1 MKKLV
6 SLLTTLTLF
15 VSMIPTSIFAV
26 NEIEYENQQQNLFTY
41 TFTEPENAGENG
53 TAIITGFVEN
63 YQELLGSSTEITLP
77 DIYINFETNVNY
89 NCKTDITKS
98 KFMRNN
104 NYITSIIFPSSYD
117 NITSSFLLDCTAMK
131 KIILRH
137 SGTFKFNLKALSG
150 CTSLEKIYVYSND
163 LANTPSASIFTNV
176 PTTAIAYVK
185 NETVKEK
192 LVNWPGQIV
201 VDSDF
206 NPDKPSVVKT
216 ALQNKITEA
225 EAFLSGI
232 DKSKYNN
239 VSELETAIAH
249 AKTVNENA
257 SATQTEVD
265 NEVIALASALNKVT
279 KIKQAS
285 SFTITKCESIF
296 YGTEGG
302 FKPQIDITAG
312 DGEITYKLFSDE
324 ACTKESSYNYNNSR
338 ISPNSYYI
346 KGFMAETEN
355 YHASE
360 SNVLKVQV
368 YSIGVSKKD
377 LNDAITAAET
387 FFEENEINKIDFN
400 SAAWNDVYASNTG
413 ALAQAKSIAQNNSGT
428 IFQSEVDERT
438 QNLITSLNKLKESPA
453 DTTEIRAE
461 LENVIR
467 TAEAIENIYSNES
480 WQAFQTALNT
490 AKEAFAKENEFKSVY
505 SNAKDML
512 FSAIENLTT
521 EDAGEPFI
529 NIRKGGVESELINK
543 KAEESMNGAVKV
555 KLTFDCADD
564 VSFNKYASIE
574 LKAIIT
580 GTESYAKIVGIGTEE
595 EAIKGEKGV
604 VVELPLKNPIAAGDD
619 VKLTAY
625 TWAWNGA
632 KEHVYGITKVEFFD
646 ADGHAMYAITDRTIA
661 MDKLKTEIERA
672 EKIEQGSYSDES
684 FAELT
689 KAIES
694 AKALEEK
701 ASKTDIDKA
710 IDALDKAVKG
720 LKEPTPSEPV
730 TPPTSQEPSKN
741 IQPTKPSIAQTTKA
755 TRSLQAVAKDKK
767 AAQKLMK
774 QAKITKLTAKSK
786 AKKKI
791 TVSWKKVKK
800 AKGYQV
806 EVSAKKNFQK
816 PIFKQFTAK
825 TKLNIK
831 NKKIKRKKTYY
842 IRVRAYATYKDK
854 NNVTKKVYS
863 KWIKKI
869 RKVKVK

>member
-1 MKKLV
+1 MKMKYLKRFLSVLLTGLISLNAV
-6 SLLTTLTLF
+6 SLAAFAEGTNDSSHFIYT
-15 VSMIPTSIFAV
+15 VSDGVATIAAFD
-26 NEIEYENQQQNLFTY
+26 NL
-41 TFTEPENAGENG
+41 
-53 TAIITGFVEN
+53 ITDV
-63 YQELLGSSTEITLP
+63 TLP
-77 DIYINFETNVNY
+77 DNVVIDEVTY
-89 NCKTDITKS
+89 NSENEKLVIGKSLFRTTKS
-98 KFMRNN
+98 QTCSVENVVVPKGYKTLPQ
-104 NYITSIIFPSSYD
+104 YIFRETASLKKVTCKYTGDDFKLNSYG
-117 NITSSFLLDCTAMK
+117 FYK
-131 KIILRH
+131 
-137 SGTFKFNLKALSG
+137 
-150 CTSLEKIYVYSND
+150 CTSLEKLYIYANSLNQSTILNVFND
-163 LANTPSASIFTNV
+163 V

-185 NETVKEK
+185 NETVKTTMES
-192 LVNWPGQIV
+192 LNWPGQIIV
-201 VDSDF
+201 NPNLDDDST
-206 NPDKPSVVKT
+206 SVNKT

-225 EAFLSGI
+225 ETFLSGI

-239 VSELETAIAH
+239 ITELETAIAH

-285 SFTITKCESIF
+285 SFTITCESIN

-302 FKPQIDITAG
+302 FKPKVKITAG

-324 ACTKESSYNYNNSR
+324 ACKNESGYNYNNSR

-355 YHASE
+355 YYASE

-377 LNDAITAAET
+377 LNDAITLAET
-387 FFEENEINKIDFN
+387 FFEENESNKIDFN

-413 ALAQAKSIAQNNSGT
+413 ALARAKSIAQNNSGT

-438 QNLITSLNKLKESPA
+438 QKLITALNKLKESPA

-461 LENVIR
+461 LDNVIK

-480 WQAFQTALNT
+480 WQAFQTALNA
-490 AKEAFAKENEFKSVY
+490 AKDAFAKENEFKSFY
-505 SNAKDML
+505 SNAKDTL

-529 NIRKGGVESELINK
+529 NIRKGGAESELINK

-555 KLTFDCADD
+555 KLTLDCADD

-574 LKAIIT
+574 LKAIIA
-580 GTESYAKIVGIGTEE
+580 GTESYAKIVGTGTEE
-595 EAIKGEKGV
+595 EAIKGKKGV
-604 VVELPLKNPIAAGDD
+604 VVELPLKNPIATGDD

-646 ADGHAMYAITDRTIA
+646 VDGHAMYAITDRTIA
-661 MDKLKTEIERA
+661 MDKLKAEIEKA
-672 EKIEQGSYSDES
+672 EKIEQGKYSDES

-701 ASKTDIDKA
+701 ASKADIDKA

-720 LKEPTPSEPV
+720 LKEPTPTEPV
-730 TPPTSQEPSKN
+730 TPPTSQEPSSN
-741 IQPTKPSIAQTTKA
+741 SQPKKPSIAPTTKA
-755 TRSLQAVAKDKK
+755 TRSNADVIKDRK
-767 AAQKLMK
+767 AAQKIMK
-774 QAKITKLTAKSK
+774 QAKITKLKAKSK

-806 EVSAKKNFQK
+806 EVSAKKNFK
-816 PIFKQFTAK
+816 KSVFKKFTAK

-831 NKKIKRKKTYY
+831 NKKIKSKKTYY
-842 IRVRAYATYKDK
+842 VRVRAYATYKDK

>member
-1 MKKLV
+1 MKMKYLKRFLSVLLTGLISLNAV
-6 SLLTTLTLF
+6 SLAA
-15 VSMIPTSIFAV
+15 FAEGT
-26 NEIEYENQQQNLFTY
+26 NDSSHFTY
-41 TFTEPENAGENG
+41 TVSDGVATIAAFDNL
-53 TAIITGFVEN
+53 ITDV
-63 YQELLGSSTEITLP
+63 TLP
-77 DIYINFETNVNY
+77 DNVVIDEVTY
-89 NCKTDITKS
+89 NSENEKLVIGKSLFRTTKS
-98 KFMRNN
+98 QTCSVENVVVPKGYKTLPQ
-104 NYITSIIFPSSYD
+104 YIFRETASLKKVTCKYTGDDFKLNSYG
-117 NITSSFLLDCTAMK
+117 FYK
-131 KIILRH
+131 
-137 SGTFKFNLKALSG
+137 
-150 CTSLEKIYVYSND
+150 CTSLEKLYIYANSLNQSTILNVFND
-163 LANTPSASIFTNV
+163 V

-185 NETVKEK
+185 NETVKTTMES
-192 LVNWPGQIV
+192 LNWPGQIIV
-201 VDSDF
+201 NPNLDDDST
-206 NPDKPSVVKT
+206 SVNKT

-225 EAFLSGI
+225 ETFLSGI

-239 VSELETAIAH
+239 ITELETAIAH

-285 SFTITKCESIF
+285 SFTITCESIN

-302 FKPQIDITAG
+302 FKPKVKITAG

-324 ACTKESSYNYNNSR
+324 ACKNESGYNYNNSR

-355 YHASE
+355 YYASE

-377 LNDAITAAET
+377 LNDAITLAET
-387 FFEENEINKIDFN
+387 FFEENESNKIDFN

-413 ALAQAKSIAQNNSGT
+413 ALARAKSIAQNNSGT

-438 QNLITSLNKLKESPA
+438 QKLITALNKLKESPA

-461 LENVIR
+461 LDNVIK

-480 WQAFQTALNT
+480 WQAFQTALNA
-490 AKEAFAKENEFKSVY
+490 AKDAFAKENEFKSFY
-505 SNAKDML
+505 SNAKDTL

-529 NIRKGGVESELINK
+529 NIRKGGAESELINK

-555 KLTFDCADD
+555 KLTLDCADD

-574 LKAIIT
+574 LKAIIA
-580 GTESYAKIVGIGTEE
+580 GTESYAKIVGTGTEE
-595 EAIKGEKGV
+595 EAIKGKKGV
-604 VVELPLKNPIAAGDD
+604 VVELPLKNPIATGDD

-646 ADGHAMYAITDRTIA
+646 VDGHAMYAITDRTIA
-661 MDKLKTEIERA
+661 MDKLKAEIEKA
-672 EKIEQGSYSDES
+672 EKIEQGNYSDES

-701 ASKTDIDKA
+701 ASKADIDKA

-720 LKEPTPSEPV
+720 LKEPTPTEPV
-730 TPPTSQEPSKN
+730 TPPTSQEPSSN
-741 IQPTKPSIAQTTKA
+741 SQPKKPSIAPTTKA
-755 TRSLQAVAKDKK
+755 TRSNADVIKDRK
-767 AAQKLMK
+767 AAQKIMK
-774 QAKITKLTAKSK
+774 QAKITKLKAKSK

-806 EVSAKKNFQK
+806 QISTKKNFK
-816 PIFKQFTAK
+816 KSIFKKFTAK

-831 NKKIKRKKTYY
+831 NKKIKSKKTYY
-842 IRVRAYATYKDK
+842 VRVRAYATYKDK

>member
-1 MKKLV
+1 MKMKYLKRFLSVLLTGLISLNAV
-6 SLLTTLTLF
+6 SLAAFAEGTNDSSHFIYT
-15 VSMIPTSIFAV
+15 VSDGVATIAAFD
-26 NEIEYENQQQNLFTY
+26 NL
-41 TFTEPENAGENG
+41 
-53 TAIITGFVEN
+53 ITDV
-63 YQELLGSSTEITLP
+63 TLP
-77 DIYINFETNVNY
+77 DNVVIDEVTY
-89 NCKTDITKS
+89 NSENEKLVIGKSLFRTTKS
-98 KFMRNN
+98 QTCSVENVVVPKGYKTLPQ
-104 NYITSIIFPSSYD
+104 YIFRETASLKKVTCKYTGDDFKLNSYG
-117 NITSSFLLDCTAMK
+117 FYK
-131 KIILRH
+131 
-137 SGTFKFNLKALSG
+137 
-150 CTSLEKIYVYSND
+150 CTSLEKLYIYANSLNQSTILNVFND
-163 LANTPSASIFTNV
+163 V

-185 NETVKEK
+185 NETVKTTMES
-192 LVNWPGQIV
+192 LNWPGQIIV
-201 VDSDF
+201 NPNLDDDST
-206 NPDKPSVVKT
+206 SVNKT

-225 EAFLSGI
+225 ETFLSGI

-239 VSELETAIAH
+239 ITELETAIAH

-285 SFTITKCESIF
+285 SFTITCESIN

-302 FKPQIDITAG
+302 FKPKVKITAG

-324 ACTKESSYNYNNSR
+324 ACKNESGYNYNNSR

-355 YHASE
+355 YYASE

-377 LNDAITAAET
+377 LNDAITLAET
-387 FFEENEINKIDFN
+387 FFEENESNKIDFN

-413 ALAQAKSIAQNNSGT
+413 ALARAKSIAQNNSGT

-438 QNLITSLNKLKESPA
+438 QKLITALNKLKESPA

-461 LENVIR
+461 LDNVIK

-480 WQAFQTALNT
+480 WQAFQTALNA
-490 AKEAFAKENEFKSVY
+490 AKDAFAKENEFKSFY
-505 SNAKDML
+505 SNAKDTL

-529 NIRKGGVESELINK
+529 NIRKGGAESELINK

-555 KLTFDCADD
+555 KLTLDCADD

-574 LKAIIT
+574 LKAIIA
-580 GTESYAKIVGIGTEE
+580 GTESYAKIVGTGTEE
-595 EAIKGEKGV
+595 EAIKGKKGV
-604 VVELPLKNPIAAGDD
+604 VVELPLKNPIATGDD

-646 ADGHAMYAITDRTIA
+646 VDGHAMYAITDRTIA
-661 MDKLKTEIERA
+661 MDKLKAEIEKA
-672 EKIEQGSYSDES
+672 EKIEQGNYSDES

-701 ASKTDIDKA
+701 ASKADIDKA

-720 LKEPTPSEPV
+720 LKEPTPTEHV
-730 TPPTSQEPSKN
+730 TPPTSQEPSSN
-741 IQPTKPSIAQTTKA
+741 SQPKKPSIAPTTKA
-755 TRSLQAVAKDKK
+755 TRSNADVIKDRKM
-767 AAQKLMK
+767 AQKIMK
-774 QAKITKLTAKSK
+774 QAKITKLKAKSK

-806 EVSAKKNFQK
+806 EVSAKKNFKK
-816 PIFKQFTAK
+816 PIFKKFTAK

-831 NKKIKRKKTYY
+831 NKKIKSKKTYY

-869 RKVKVK
+869 RKVNVK

>member
-1 MKKLV
+1 MKMKYLKRFLSVLLTGLISLNAV
-6 SLLTTLTLF
+6 SLAA
-15 VSMIPTSIFAV
+15 FAEGT
-26 NEIEYENQQQNLFTY
+26 NDSSHFTY
-41 TFTEPENAGENG
+41 TVSDGVATIAAFDNL
-53 TAIITGFVEN
+53 ITDV
-63 YQELLGSSTEITLP
+63 TLP
-77 DIYINFETNVNY
+77 DNVVIDEVTY
-89 NCKTDITKS
+89 NSENEKLVIGKSLFRTTKS
-98 KFMRNN
+98 QTCSVENVVVPKGYKTLPQ
-104 NYITSIIFPSSYD
+104 YIFRETASLKKVTCKYTGDDFKLNSYG
-117 NITSSFLLDCTAMK
+117 FYK
-131 KIILRH
+131 
-137 SGTFKFNLKALSG
+137 
-150 CTSLEKIYVYSND
+150 CTSLEKLYIYANSLNQSTILNVFND
-163 LANTPSASIFTNV
+163 V

-185 NETVKEK
+185 NETVKTTMES
-192 LVNWPGQIV
+192 LNWPGQIIV
-201 VDSDF
+201 NPNLDDDST
-206 NPDKPSVVKT
+206 SVNKT

-225 EAFLSGI
+225 ETFLSGI

-239 VSELETAIAH
+239 ITELETAIAR

-257 SATQTEVD
+257 SATQTDVD

-285 SFTITKCESIF
+285 SFTITCESIN

-302 FKPQIDITAG
+302 FKPKVNITAG

-324 ACTKESSYNYNNSR
+324 ACKNESGYNYNNSR

-355 YHASE
+355 YYASE

-377 LNDAITAAET
+377 LNDAITLAET
-387 FFEENEINKIDFN
+387 FFEENESNKIDFN

-413 ALAQAKSIAQNNSGT
+413 ALARAKSIAQNNSGT

-438 QNLITSLNKLKESPA
+438 QKLITALNKLKESPA

-461 LENVIR
+461 LDNVIK

-480 WQAFQTALNT
+480 WQAFQTALNA
-490 AKEAFAKENEFKSVY
+490 AKDAFAKENEFKSFY
-505 SNAKDML
+505 SNAKDTL

-529 NIRKGGVESELINK
+529 NIRKGGAESELINK

-555 KLTFDCADD
+555 KLTLDCADD

-574 LKAIIT
+574 LKAIIA
-580 GTESYAKIVGIGTEE
+580 GTESYAKIVGTGTEE
-595 EAIKGEKGV
+595 EAIKGKKGV
-604 VVELPLKNPIAAGDD
+604 VVELPLKNPIATGDD

-646 ADGHAMYAITDRTIA
+646 VDGHAMYAITDRTIA
-661 MDKLKTEIERA
+661 MDKLKAEIEKA
-672 EKIEQGSYSDES
+672 EKIEQGKYSDES

-701 ASKTDIDKA
+701 ASKADIDKA

-720 LKEPTPSEPV
+720 LKEPTPTEPV
-730 TPPTSQEPSKN
+730 TPPTSQEPSSN
-741 IQPTKPSIAQTTKA
+741 SQPKKPSIAPTTKA
-755 TRSLQAVAKDKK
+755 TRSNADVIKDRKT
-767 AAQKLMK
+767 AQKIMK
-774 QAKITKLTAKSK
+774 QAKITKLKAKSK

-806 EVSAKKNFQK
+806 QISTKKNFK
-816 PIFKQFTAK
+816 KSIFKKFTAK

-831 NKKIKRKKTYY
+831 NKKIKSKKTYY
-842 IRVRAYATYKDK
+842 VRVRAYATYKDK

>member
-1 MKKLV
+1 MVMKLKRGL
-6 SLLTTLTLF
+6 SCFL
-15 VSMIPTSIFAV
+15 TSIILSTCISSSITV
-26 NEIEYENQQQNLFTY
+26 KGVDISNIFTY
-41 TFTEPENAGENG
+41 KIFTDTDSTQYYALMGLDD
-53 TAIITGFVEN
+53 N
-63 YQELLGSSTEITLP
+63 YQTILGGITEITLP
-77 DIYINFETNVNY
+77 ET
-89 NCKTDITKS
+89 
-98 KFMRNN
+98 
-104 NYITSIIFPSSYD
+104 YD
-117 NITSSFLLDCTAMK
+117 NLPCKLNASTFKDNAYFTKVTIPKTYNVLSGFRNCSLLK
-131 KIILRH
+131 ELIILNEEQV
-137 SGTFKFNLKALSG
+137 KFSLSALRD
-150 CTSLEKIYVYSND
+150 CISLETMKIYA
-163 LANTPSASIFTNV
+163 ANLESTPAASIFTNV

-192 LVNWPGQIV
+192 LVNWPGSIV
-201 VDSDF
+201 VDPNMSEI
-206 NPDKPSVVKT
+206 PVVTANKT
-216 ALQNKITEA
+216 NLNNKITEA
-225 EAFLSGI
+225 ETFLSGI
-232 DKSKYNN
+232 DKSKYNKIA
-239 VSELETAIAH
+239 ELETAIAH

-285 SFTITKCESIF
+285 SFTITCESIN

-302 FKPQIDITAG
+302 FKPQVNITAG

-324 ACTKESSYNYNNSR
+324 ACKSESGYNYNNSR

-355 YHASE
+355 YYASE

-377 LNDAITAAET
+377 LNDAITLAET
-387 FFEENEINKIDFN
+387 FFEENESNKIDFN

-413 ALAQAKSIAQNNSGT
+413 ALARAKSIAQNNSGT

-438 QNLITSLNKLKESPA
+438 QSLITALNKLKESPA

-461 LENVIR
+461 LDNVIK

-480 WQAFQTALNT
+480 WQAFQTALNV
-490 AKEAFAKENEFKSVY
+490 AKDAFAKENEFKSFY
-505 SNAKDML
+505 SNAKDTL

-529 NIRKGGVESELINK
+529 NIRKGGAESELINK

-555 KLTFDCADD
+555 KLTLDCADD

-574 LKAIIT
+574 LKAIIA
-580 GTESYAKIVGIGTEE
+580 GTESYAKIVGTGTEE

-604 VVELPLKNPIAAGDD
+604 VVELPLKNPIATDDD

-646 ADGHAMYAITDRTIA
+646 VDGHAMYAITDRTIA
-661 MDKLKTEIERA
+661 MDKLKTEIEKA
-672 EKIEQGSYSDES
+672 EKIEQGGYSDES

-694 AKALEEK
+694 AKSLEDK
-701 ASKTDIDKA
+701 AGKSDIDKA

-720 LKEPTPSEPV
+720 LKEPTPTEPV
-730 TPPTSQEPSKN
+730 TPPTSQERSSN
-741 IQPTKPSIAQTTKA
+741 SQPTKPSIAPTTKA
-755 TRSLQAVAKDKK
+755 TRSNADVIKDRK
-767 AAQKLMK
+767 AAQKIMK
-774 QAKITKLTAKSK
+774 QAKITKLKAKSK

-806 EVSAKKNFQK
+806 EVSAKKNFK
-816 PIFKQFTAK
+816 KSVFKKFTAK

-831 NKKIKRKKTYY
+831 AKKIKSKKTYY
-842 IRVRAYATYKDK
+842 VRIRAYATYKDK

>member
-1 MKKLV
+1 MKFTCLKKNISVFIAVMISLNFISFTAIADKNAEIFNWSIYDGIAGPDSLV
-6 SLLTTLTLF
+6 DNYQDILNGVT
-15 VSMIPTSIFAV
+15 
-26 NEIEYENQQQNLFTY
+26 EIRMPETYTENGVAYPCYEYAEQNLFKDNEYFTKI
-41 TFTEPENAGENG
+41 TFPNVYKGAASGVFRNCSSIEEVVYEYIGADFKIDSRAFYNCIALKKLYIYAESITIANANALQG
-53 TAIITGFVEN
+53 I
-63 YQELLGSSTEITLP
+63 SSTA
-77 DIYINFETNVNY
+77 V
-89 NCKTDITKS
+89 
-98 KFMRNN
+98 
-104 NYITSIIFPSSYD
+104 
-117 NITSSFLLDCTAMK
+117 
-131 KIILRH
+131 
-137 SGTFKFNLKALSG
+137 
-150 CTSLEKIYVYSND
+150 V
-163 LANTPSASIFTNV
+163 
-176 PTTAIAYVK
+176 YVK
-185 NETVKEK
+185 NETIKSSLK
-192 LVNWPGQIV
+192 TANWPGSIV
-201 VDSDF
+201 VDPSLGSEVLV
-206 NPDKPSVVKT
+206 DKTV
-216 ALQNKITEA
+216 LQNKITEA
-225 EAFLSGI
+225 ETFLSGI

-239 VSELETAIAH
+239 VAELETAIAH

-368 YSIGVSKKD
+368 YRIGVSKKD

-400 SAAWNDVYASNTG
+400 SAAWNDVYAGNTG
-413 ALAQAKSIAQNNSGT
+413 ALARAKSISQNDSGT

-505 SNAKDML
+505 SDAKDML

-543 KAEESMNGAVKV
+543 KTEESMNGAVKV
-555 KLTFDCADD
+555 KLTFDCAED

-574 LKAIIT
+574 LKATIA
-580 GTESYAKIVGIGTEE
+580 GTESYEKIVGTGTEE

-646 ADGHAMYAITDRTIA
+646 ADGHAIYAITDRTIA
-661 MDKLKTEIERA
+661 MDKLKTEIEKA

-689 KAIES
+689 KVIES

-720 LKEPTPSEPV
+720 LKEPTPTEPA
-730 TPPTSQEPSKN
+730 TPPTKQEPSN
-741 IQPTKPSIAQTTKA
+741 NSQPTKPSIAQTNKS
-755 TRSLQAVAKDKK
+755 TRSSETVAKDKK

-786 AKKKI
+786 AKKKV

-806 EVSAKKNFQK
+806 EVSAKKNFKK
-816 PIFKQFTAK
+816 PVFKKFTAK

-831 NKKIKRKKTYY
+831 NSKIKSKKTYY

>member
-1 MKKLV
+1 MKFTCLKKNISVFIAVMISLNFISFTAIADKNAEIFNWSIYDGIAGPDSLV
-6 SLLTTLTLF
+6 DNYQDILNGVT
-15 VSMIPTSIFAV
+15 
-26 NEIEYENQQQNLFTY
+26 EIRMPETYTENGVAYPCYEYAEQNLFKDNEYFTKI
-41 TFTEPENAGENG
+41 TFPNVYKGAASGVFRNCSSIEEVVYEYIGADFKIDSRAFYNCIALKKLYIYAESITIANANALQG
-53 TAIITGFVEN
+53 I
-63 YQELLGSSTEITLP
+63 SSTA
-77 DIYINFETNVNY
+77 V
-89 NCKTDITKS
+89 
-98 KFMRNN
+98 
-104 NYITSIIFPSSYD
+104 
-117 NITSSFLLDCTAMK
+117 
-131 KIILRH
+131 
-137 SGTFKFNLKALSG
+137 
-150 CTSLEKIYVYSND
+150 V
-163 LANTPSASIFTNV
+163 
-176 PTTAIAYVK
+176 YVK
-185 NETVKEK
+185 NETIKSSLK
-192 LVNWPGQIV
+192 TANWPGSIV
-201 VDSDF
+201 VD
-206 NPDKPSVVKT
+206 PSLGSEVLVDKT

-225 EAFLSGI
+225 ETFLSGI

-239 VSELETAIAH
+239 VAELETAIAH

-257 SATQTEVD
+257 SAIQTEVD

-368 YSIGVSKKD
+368 YRIGVSKKD

-413 ALAQAKSIAQNNSGT
+413 ALARAKSIAQNNSGT

-543 KAEESMNGAVKV
+543 KAEKSMNGAVKV
-555 KLTFDCADD
+555 KLTFNCAED

-574 LKAIIT
+574 LKATIA
-580 GTESYAKIVGIGTEE
+580 GTESYEKIVGTGTEE

-646 ADGHAMYAITDRTIA
+646 ADGHAIYAITDRTIA
-661 MDKLKTEIERA
+661 MDKLKTEIEKA
-672 EKIEQGSYSDES
+672 EKIGQGGYSDES

-701 ASKTDIDKA
+701 ASKADIDKA

-720 LKEPTPSEPV
+720 LKEPTPTEPI
-730 TPPTSQEPSKN
+730 TPPTSQEPSSN
-741 IQPTKPSIAQTTKA
+741 SQPTKPSIAPTTKA
-755 TRSLQAVAKDKK
+755 TRSNADVIKDRK
-767 AAQKLMK
+767 AAQKIMK
-774 QAKITKLTAKSK
+774 QAKITKLKAKSK
-786 AKKKI
+786 VKKKI

-806 EVSAKKNFQK
+806 EVSAKKNFK
-816 PIFKQFTAK
+816 KSVFKKFTAK

-831 NKKIKRKKTYY
+831 NKKIKSKKIYY

>member
-1 MKKLV
+1 MKMKYLKRFLSVLLTGLISLNAV
-6 SLLTTLTLF
+6 SLAA
-15 VSMIPTSIFAV
+15 FAEGT
-26 NEIEYENQQQNLFTY
+26 NDSSHFTY
-41 TFTEPENAGENG
+41 TVSDGVATIAAFDNL
-53 TAIITGFVEN
+53 ITDV
-63 YQELLGSSTEITLP
+63 TLP
-77 DIYINFETNVNY
+77 DNVVIDEVTY
-89 NCKTDITKS
+89 NSENEKLVIGKSLFRTTKS
-98 KFMRNN
+98 QTCSVENVVVPKGYKTLPQ
-104 NYITSIIFPSSYD
+104 YIFRETASLKKVTCKYTGDDFKLNSYG
-117 NITSSFLLDCTAMK
+117 FYK
-131 KIILRH
+131 
-137 SGTFKFNLKALSG
+137 
-150 CTSLEKIYVYSND
+150 CTSLEKLYIYANSLNQSTILNVFND
-163 LANTPSASIFTNV
+163 V

-185 NETVKEK
+185 NETVKTTMES
-192 LVNWPGQIV
+192 LNWPGQIIV
-201 VDSDF
+201 NPNLDDDST
-206 NPDKPSVVKT
+206 SVNKT

-225 EAFLSGI
+225 ETFLSGI

-239 VSELETAIAH
+239 ITELETAIAH

-285 SFTITKCESIF
+285 SFTITCESIN

-302 FKPQIDITAG
+302 FKPKVKITAG

-324 ACTKESSYNYNNSR
+324 ACKNESGYNYNNSR

-355 YHASE
+355 YYASE

-377 LNDAITAAET
+377 LNDAITLAET
-387 FFEENEINKIDFN
+387 FFEENESNKIDFN

-413 ALAQAKSIAQNNSGT
+413 ALARAKSIAQNNSGT

-438 QNLITSLNKLKESPA
+438 QKLITALNKLKESPA

-461 LENVIR
+461 LDNVIK

-480 WQAFQTALNT
+480 WQAFQTALNA
-490 AKEAFAKENEFKSVY
+490 AKDAFAKENEFKSFY
-505 SNAKDML
+505 SNAKDTL

-529 NIRKGGVESELINK
+529 NIRKGGAESELINK

-555 KLTFDCADD
+555 KLTLDCADD

-574 LKAIIT
+574 LKAIIA
-580 GTESYAKIVGIGTEE
+580 GTESYAKIVGTGTEE
-595 EAIKGEKGV
+595 EAIKGKKGV
-604 VVELPLKNPIAAGDD
+604 VVELPLKNPIATGDD

-646 ADGHAMYAITDRTIA
+646 VDGHAMYAITDRTIA
-661 MDKLKTEIERA
+661 MDKLKAEIEKA
-672 EKIEQGSYSDES
+672 EKIEQGNYSDES

-701 ASKTDIDKA
+701 ASKADIDKA

-720 LKEPTPSEPV
+720 LKEPTPTEPV
-730 TPPTSQEPSKN
+730 TPPTSQEPSSN
-741 IQPTKPSIAQTTKA
+741 SQPKKPSIAPTTKA
-755 TRSLQAVAKDKK
+755 TRSNADVIKDRK
-767 AAQKLMK
+767 AAQKIMK
-774 QAKITKLTAKSK
+774 QAKITKLKAKSK

-806 EVSAKKNFQK
+806 EVSAKKNFK
-816 PIFKQFTAK
+816 KSVFKKFTAK

-831 NKKIKRKKTYY
+831 NKKIKSKKTYY
-842 IRVRAYATYKDK
+842 VRVRAYATYKDK

>member
-1 MKKLV
+1 MVMKLKRGLCCV
-6 SLLTTLTLF
+6 L
-15 VSMIPTSIFAV
+15 TSIV
-26 NEIEYENQQQNLFTY
+26 LSTCISSSITVKSVDVSNIFTY
-41 TFTEPENAGENG
+41 KSFTDTDSTQYYALMGL
-53 TAIITGFVEN
+53 VDN
-63 YQELLGSSTEITLP
+63 YQTILGGITEITLP
-77 DIYINFETNVNY
+77 ET
-89 NCKTDITKS
+89 
-98 KFMRNN
+98 
-104 NYITSIIFPSSYD
+104 YD
-117 NITSSFLLDCTAMK
+117 NLPCKLNASTFKDNAYFTKVTIPKTYNVLSGFRNCSLLK
-131 KIILRH
+131 ELIILNEEQV
-137 SGTFKFNLKALSG
+137 KFSLSALRD
-150 CTSLEKIYVYSND
+150 CISLEKMKIYA
-163 LANTPSASIFTNV
+163 ANLESTPAASIFTNV

-192 LVNWPGQIV
+192 LVNWPGSIV
-201 VDSDF
+201 VDPNMSEI
-206 NPDKPSVVKT
+206 PVVTANKT
-216 ALQNKITEA
+216 NLNNKITEA

-239 VSELETAIAH
+239 ITELETAIAH

-285 SFTITKCESIF
+285 SFTITCESIN

-302 FKPQIDITAG
+302 FKPQVNITAG

-324 ACTKESSYNYNNSR
+324 ACKNESGYNYNNSR

-355 YHASE
+355 YYASE

-368 YSIGVSKKD
+368 YSIGVSKKE
-377 LNDAITAAET
+377 LNDAITLAET
-387 FFEENEINKIDFN
+387 FFEENESNKIDFN

-438 QNLITSLNKLKESPA
+438 QNLITSLNTLKESPA

-461 LENVIR
+461 LENVIK

-505 SNAKDML
+505 SNAKDTL

-529 NIRKGGVESELINK
+529 NIRKGGAESELINK

-555 KLTFDCADD
+555 KLTLDCADD

-574 LKAIIT
+574 LKAIVA
-580 GTESYAKIVGIGTEE
+580 GTESYAKIVGTGTEE

-646 ADGHAMYAITDRTIA
+646 VDGHAMYAITDRTIA
-661 MDKLKTEIERA
+661 IDKLKAEIEKA

-689 KAIES
+689 KTIES

-701 ASKTDIDKA
+701 ASKSDIDKA

-720 LKEPTPSEPV
+720 LKEPTPTEPV
-730 TPPTSQEPSKN
+730 TPPTSQEPSSN
-741 IQPTKPSIAQTTKA
+741 SQPTKPSIAPTTKA
-755 TRSLQAVAKDKK
+755 TRNNADVIKDRK
-767 AAQKLMK
+767 AAQKVMK
-774 QAKITKLTAKSK
+774 QAKITKLKAKSK

-791 TVSWKKVKK
+791 IVSWKKVKK

-806 EVSAKKNFQK
+806 EVSAKKNFK
-816 PIFKQFTAK
+816 KSVFKKFTAK

-831 NKKIKRKKTYY
+831 NKKIKSKKTYY
-842 IRVRAYATYKDK
+842 VRVRAYATYKDK

>member
-1 MKKLV
+1 MKMKYLKRFLSVLLTGLISLNAV
-6 SLLTTLTLF
+6 SLAAFAEGTNDSSHFIYT
-15 VSMIPTSIFAV
+15 VSDGVATIAAFD
-26 NEIEYENQQQNLFTY
+26 NL
-41 TFTEPENAGENG
+41 
-53 TAIITGFVEN
+53 ITDV
-63 YQELLGSSTEITLP
+63 TLP
-77 DIYINFETNVNY
+77 DNVVIDEVTY
-89 NCKTDITKS
+89 NSENEKLVIGKSLFRTTKS
-98 KFMRNN
+98 QTCSVENVVVPKGYKTLPQ
-104 NYITSIIFPSSYD
+104 YIFRETASLKKVTCKYTGDDFKLNSYG
-117 NITSSFLLDCTAMK
+117 LYK
-131 KIILRH
+131 
-137 SGTFKFNLKALSG
+137 
-150 CTSLEKIYVYSND
+150 CTSLEKLYIYANSLNQSTILNVFND
-163 LANTPSASIFTNV
+163 V

-185 NETVKEK
+185 NETVKTTMES
-192 LVNWPGQIV
+192 LNWPGQIIV
-201 VDSDF
+201 NPNLDDDST
-206 NPDKPSVVKT
+206 SVNKT

-225 EAFLSGI
+225 ETFLSGI

-239 VSELETAIAH
+239 ITELETAIAH

-285 SFTITKCESIF
+285 SFTITCESIN

-302 FKPQIDITAG
+302 FKPKVKITAG

-324 ACTKESSYNYNNSR
+324 ACKNESGYNYNNSR

-355 YHASE
+355 YYASE

-377 LNDAITAAET
+377 LNDAITLAET
-387 FFEENEINKIDFN
+387 FFEENESNKIDFN

-413 ALAQAKSIAQNNSGT
+413 ALARAKSIAQNNSGT

-438 QNLITSLNKLKESPA
+438 QKLITALNKLKESPA

-461 LENVIR
+461 LDNVIK

-480 WQAFQTALNT
+480 WQAFQTALNA
-490 AKEAFAKENEFKSVY
+490 AKDAFAKENEFKSFY
-505 SNAKDML
+505 SNAKDTL

-529 NIRKGGVESELINK
+529 NIRKGGAESELINK

-555 KLTFDCADD
+555 KLTLDCADD

-574 LKAIIT
+574 LKAIIA
-580 GTESYAKIVGIGTEE
+580 GTESYAKIVGTGTEE
-595 EAIKGEKGV
+595 EAIKGKKGV
-604 VVELPLKNPIAAGDD
+604 VVELPLKNPIATGDD

-646 ADGHAMYAITDRTIA
+646 VDGHAMYAITDRTIA
-661 MDKLKTEIERA
+661 MDKLKAEIEKA
-672 EKIEQGSYSDES
+672 EKIEQGNYSDES

-701 ASKTDIDKA
+701 ASKADIDKA

-720 LKEPTPSEPV
+720 LKEPTPTEHV
-730 TPPTSQEPSKN
+730 TPPTSQEPSSN
-741 IQPTKPSIAQTTKA
+741 SQPKKPSIAPTTKA
-755 TRSLQAVAKDKK
+755 TRSNADVIKDRKT
-767 AAQKLMK
+767 AQKIMK
-774 QAKITKLTAKSK
+774 QAKITKLKAKSK

-806 EVSAKKNFQK
+806 EVSAKKNFKK
-816 PIFKQFTAK
+816 PIFKKFTAK

-831 NKKIKRKKTYY
+831 NKKIKSKKTYY

-869 RKVKVK
+869 RKVNVK

>member
-1 MKKLV
+1 MKMKYLKRFLSVLLTGLISLNAV
-6 SLLTTLTLF
+6 SLAA
-15 VSMIPTSIFAV
+15 FAEGT
-26 NEIEYENQQQNLFTY
+26 NDSSHFTY
-41 TFTEPENAGENG
+41 TVSDGVATIATFDNL
-53 TAIITGFVEN
+53 ITDV
-63 YQELLGSSTEITLP
+63 TLP
-77 DIYINFETNVNY
+77 DNVAIDEVTY
-89 NCKTDITKS
+89 NSENEKLVIGKSLFRTTKS
-98 KFMRNN
+98 QTCSVENVVVSKGYKTLPQ
-104 NYITSIIFPSSYD
+104 YIFRETASLKKVTCKYTGDDFKLNSYG
-117 NITSSFLLDCTAMK
+117 FYK
-131 KIILRH
+131 
-137 SGTFKFNLKALSG
+137 
-150 CTSLEKIYVYSND
+150 CTSLEKLYIYANSLNQLTILNVFND
-163 LANTPSASIFTNV
+163 V

-185 NETVKEK
+185 NETVKTTMES
-192 LVNWPGQIV
+192 LNWPGQII
-201 VDSDF
+201 VDPDL

-225 EAFLSGI
+225 ETFLSGI

-239 VSELETAIAH
+239 ITELETAIAH

-257 SATQTEVD
+257 SATQTDVD

-285 SFTITKCESIF
+285 SFTITCESIN
-296 YGTEGG
+296 YGTEDG
-302 FKPQIDITAG
+302 FKPKVNITAG

-324 ACTKESSYNYNNSR
+324 ACKNESGYNYNNSR

-355 YHASE
+355 YYASE

-377 LNDAITAAET
+377 LNDAITLAET
-387 FFEENEINKIDFN
+387 FFEENESNKIDFN
-400 SAAWNDVYASNTG
+400 SAAWNDVYTSNTG
-413 ALAQAKSIAQNNSGT
+413 ALARAKSIAQNNSGT

-438 QNLITSLNKLKESPA
+438 QSLITALNKLKESPA
-453 DTTEIRAE
+453 DTTEIREE
-461 LENVIR
+461 LDNVIK

-480 WQAFQTALNT
+480 WQAFQTALNA
-490 AKEAFAKENEFKSVY
+490 AKDAFAKENEFKSFY
-505 SNAKDML
+505 FNAKDTL

-529 NIRKGGVESELINK
+529 NIRKGGAESELINK

-555 KLTFDCADD
+555 KLTLDCADD

-574 LKAIIT
+574 LKAIIA
-580 GTESYAKIVGIGTEE
+580 GTESYAKIVGTGTEE

-604 VVELPLKNPIAAGDD
+604 VVELPLKNPIATGDD

-646 ADGHAMYAITDRTIA
+646 VDGHAMYAITDRTIA
-661 MDKLKTEIERA
+661 MDKLKAEIEKA
-672 EKIEQGSYSDES
+672 EKIEQGNYSDES

-694 AKALEEK
+694 AKALLDN
-701 ASKTDIDKA
+701 ASKSDIDKG

-720 LKEPTPSEPV
+720 LKEPTPTEPV
-730 TPPTSQEPSKN
+730 TPPTSQEPSKPN
-741 IQPTKPSIAQTTKA
+741 PAKPSATTNK
-755 TRSLQAVAKDKK
+755 TRSNADVIKDRK

-774 QAKITKLTAKSK
+774 QAKITKLKAKSK

-791 TVSWKKVKK
+791 IVSWKKVKK

-806 EVSAKKNFQK
+806 EVSAKKNFK
-816 PIFKQFTAK
+816 KSVFKKFTAK

-831 NKKIKRKKTYY
+831 TKKIKSKKTYY
-842 IRVRAYATYKDK
+842 VRVRAYATYKDK

>member
-1 MKKLV
+1 MKMKYLKRFLSVLLTGLISLNAV
-6 SLLTTLTLF
+6 SLAAFAEGTNDSSHFIYT
-15 VSMIPTSIFAV
+15 VSDGVATIAAFD
-26 NEIEYENQQQNLFTY
+26 NL
-41 TFTEPENAGENG
+41 
-53 TAIITGFVEN
+53 ITDV
-63 YQELLGSSTEITLP
+63 TLP
-77 DIYINFETNVNY
+77 DNVVIDEVTY
-89 NCKTDITKS
+89 NSENEKLVIGKSLFRTTKS
-98 KFMRNN
+98 QTCSVENVVVPKGYKTLPQ
-104 NYITSIIFPSSYD
+104 YIFRETASLKKVTCKYTGDDFKLNSYG
-117 NITSSFLLDCTAMK
+117 FYKCT
-131 KIILRH
+131 L
-137 SGTFKFNLKALSG
+137 
-150 CTSLEKIYVYSND
+150 LEKLYIYANSLNQSTILNVFND
-163 LANTPSASIFTNV
+163 V

-185 NETVKEK
+185 NETVKTTMES
-192 LVNWPGQIV
+192 LNWPGQIIV
-201 VDSDF
+201 NPNLDDDST
-206 NPDKPSVVKT
+206 SVNKT

-225 EAFLSGI
+225 ETFLSGI

-239 VSELETAIAH
+239 ITELETAIAH

-285 SFTITKCESIF
+285 SFTITCESIN

-302 FKPQIDITAG
+302 FKPKVKITAG

-324 ACTKESSYNYNNSR
+324 ACKNESGYNYNNSR

-355 YHASE
+355 YYASE

-377 LNDAITAAET
+377 LNDAITLAET
-387 FFEENEINKIDFN
+387 FFEENESNKIDFN

-413 ALAQAKSIAQNNSGT
+413 ALARAKSIAQNNSGT

-438 QNLITSLNKLKESPA
+438 QKLITALNKLKESPA

-461 LENVIR
+461 LDNVIK

-480 WQAFQTALNT
+480 WQAFQTALNA
-490 AKEAFAKENEFKSVY
+490 AKDAFAKENEFKSFY
-505 SNAKDML
+505 SNAKDTL

-529 NIRKGGVESELINK
+529 NIRKGGAESELINK

-555 KLTFDCADD
+555 KLTLDCADD

-574 LKAIIT
+574 LKAIIA
-580 GTESYAKIVGIGTEE
+580 GTESYAKIVGTGTEE
-595 EAIKGEKGV
+595 EAIKGKKGV
-604 VVELPLKNPIAAGDD
+604 VVELPLKNPIATGDD

-646 ADGHAMYAITDRTIA
+646 VDGHAMYAITDRTIA
-661 MDKLKTEIERA
+661 MDKLKAEIEKA
-672 EKIEQGSYSDES
+672 EKIEQGNYSDES

-701 ASKTDIDKA
+701 ASKADIDKA

-720 LKEPTPSEPV
+720 LKEPTPTEHV
-730 TPPTSQEPSKN
+730 TPPTSQEPSSN
-741 IQPTKPSIAQTTKA
+741 SQPKKPSIAPTTKA
-755 TRSLQAVAKDKK
+755 TRSNADVIKDRKT
-767 AAQKLMK
+767 AQKIMK
-774 QAKITKLTAKSK
+774 QAKITKLKAKSK

-806 EVSAKKNFQK
+806 EVSAKKNFKK
-816 PIFKQFTAK
+816 PIFKKFTAK

-831 NKKIKRKKTYY
+831 NKKIKSKKTYY

-869 RKVKVK
+869 RKVNVK

>member
-1 MKKLV
+1 MKGSDNMKKNRNIPFGYTMQKGEIVEEPTESQAIRYIYKLY
-6 SLLTTLTLF
+6 LDGR
-15 VSMIPTSIFAV
+15 SMSEIARQMSINQISYNGITFDWNKNMV
-26 NEIEYENQQQNLFTY
+26 KRILENEKYLGKDGYPVLIDNDIFLRA
-41 TFTEPENAGENG
+41 NA
-53 TAIITGFVEN
+53 
-63 YQELLGSSTEITLP
+63 
-77 DIYINFETNVNY
+77 
-89 NCKTDITKS
+89 
-98 KFMRNN
+98 R
-104 NYITSIIFPSSYD
+104 
-117 NITSSFLLDCTAMK
+117 K
-131 KIILRH
+131 K
-137 SGTFKFNLKALSG
+137 
-150 CTSLEKIYVYSND
+150 
-163 LANTPSASIFTNV
+163 
-176 PTTAIAYVK
+176 
-185 NETVKEK
+185 
-192 LVNWPGQIV
+192 
-201 VDSDF
+201 
-206 NPDKPSVVKT
+206 
-216 ALQNKITEA
+216 
-225 EAFLSGI
+225 
-232 DKSKYNN
+232 
-239 VSELETAIAH
+239 
-249 AKTVNENA
+249 
-257 SATQTEVD
+257 TQTDVD

-285 SFTITKCESIF
+285 SFTITCESIN

-302 FKPQIDITAG
+302 FKPKVNITAG

-324 ACTKESSYNYNNSR
+324 ACKNESGYNYNNSR

-355 YHASE
+355 YYASE

-377 LNDAITAAET
+377 LNDAITLAET
-387 FFEENEINKIDFN
+387 FFEENESNKIDFN

-413 ALAQAKSIAQNNSGT
+413 ALARAKSIAQNNSGT

-438 QNLITSLNKLKESPA
+438 QNLITSLNTLKESPA
-453 DTTEIRAE
+453 DTTEIREE
-461 LENVIR
+461 LDNVIK

-480 WQAFQTALNT
+480 WQAFQTALNA
-490 AKEAFAKENEFKSVY
+490 AKDAFAKENEFKSFY
-505 SNAKDML
+505 SNAKDTL

-529 NIRKGGVESELINK
+529 NIRKGGAESELINK

-555 KLTFDCADD
+555 KLTLDCADD

-574 LKAIIT
+574 LKAIIA
-580 GTESYAKIVGIGTEE
+580 GTESYAKIVGTGTEE

-646 ADGHAMYAITDRTIA
+646 VEGHAMYAITDRTIA
-661 MDKLKTEIERA
+661 MDKLKAEIEKA
-672 EKIEQGSYSDES
+672 EKIEQGNYSDES

-701 ASKTDIDKA
+701 ASKADIDKA

-720 LKEPTPSEPV
+720 LKEPTPTEPV
-730 TPPTSQEPSKN
+730 TPPTSQEPSSN
-741 IQPTKPSIAQTTKA
+741 SQPTKPSIAPTTKS
-755 TRSLQAVAKDKK
+755 TRSDAEVKKDKK
-767 AAQKLMK
+767 AAQKIMK
-774 QAKITKLTAKSK
+774 QAKITKLKAKSK

-806 EVSAKKNFQK
+806 EVSAKKNFK
-816 PIFKQFTAK
+816 KSVFKKFTAN

-831 NKKIKRKKTYY
+831 NKKIKSKKTYY

>member
-1 MKKLV
+1 MKMKYLKRFLSVLLTGLISLNAV
-6 SLLTTLTLF
+6 SLAAFAEGTNDSSHFIYT
-15 VSMIPTSIFAV
+15 VSDGVATIAAFD
-26 NEIEYENQQQNLFTY
+26 NL
-41 TFTEPENAGENG
+41 
-53 TAIITGFVEN
+53 ITDV
-63 YQELLGSSTEITLP
+63 TLP
-77 DIYINFETNVNY
+77 DNVVIDEVTY
-89 NCKTDITKS
+89 NSENEKLVIGKSLFRTTKS
-98 KFMRNN
+98 QTCSVENVVVPKGYKTLPQ
-104 NYITSIIFPSSYD
+104 YIFRETASLKKVTCKYTGDDFKLNSYG
-117 NITSSFLLDCTAMK
+117 FYK
-131 KIILRH
+131 
-137 SGTFKFNLKALSG
+137 
-150 CTSLEKIYVYSND
+150 CTSLEKLYIYANSLNQSTILNVFND
-163 LANTPSASIFTNV
+163 V

-185 NETVKEK
+185 NETVKTTMES
-192 LVNWPGQIV
+192 LNWPGQIIV
-201 VDSDF
+201 NPNLDDDST
-206 NPDKPSVVKT
+206 SVNKT

-225 EAFLSGI
+225 ETFLSGI

-239 VSELETAIAH
+239 ITELETAIAH

-285 SFTITKCESIF
+285 SFTITCESIN

-302 FKPQIDITAG
+302 FKPKVKITAG

-324 ACTKESSYNYNNSR
+324 ACKNESGYNYNNSR

-355 YHASE
+355 YYASE

-377 LNDAITAAET
+377 LNDAITLAET
-387 FFEENEINKIDFN
+387 FFEENESNKIDFN

-413 ALAQAKSIAQNNSGT
+413 ALARAKSIAQNNSGT

-438 QNLITSLNKLKESPA
+438 QKLITALNKLKESPA

-461 LENVIR
+461 LDNVIK

-480 WQAFQTALNT
+480 WQAFQTALNA
-490 AKEAFAKENEFKSVY
+490 AKDAFAKENEFKSFY
-505 SNAKDML
+505 SNAKDTL

-529 NIRKGGVESELINK
+529 NIRKGGAESELINK

-555 KLTFDCADD
+555 KLTLDCADD

-574 LKAIIT
+574 LKAIIA
-580 GTESYAKIVGIGTEE
+580 GTESYAKIVGTGTEE
-595 EAIKGEKGV
+595 EAIKGKKGV
-604 VVELPLKNPIAAGDD
+604 VVELPLKNPIATGDD

-646 ADGHAMYAITDRTIA
+646 VDGHAMYAITDRTIA
-661 MDKLKTEIERA
+661 MDKLKAEIEKA
-672 EKIEQGSYSDES
+672 EKIEQGKYSDES

-701 ASKTDIDKA
+701 ASKADIDKA

-720 LKEPTPSEPV
+720 LKEPTPTEPV
-730 TPPTSQEPSKN
+730 TPPTSQEPSSN
-741 IQPTKPSIAQTTKA
+741 SQPKKPSIAPTTKA
-755 TRSLQAVAKDKK
+755 TRSNADVIKDRK
-767 AAQKLMK
+767 AAQKIMK
-774 QAKITKLTAKSK
+774 QAKITKLKAKSK

-806 EVSAKKNFQK
+806 EVSAKKNFKK
-816 PIFKQFTAK
+816 PIFKKFTAK

-831 NKKIKRKKTYY
+831 NKKIKSKKTYY

-869 RKVKVK
+869 RKVNVK

>member
-1 MKKLV
+1 MKMKYLKRFLSVLLTGLISLNAV
-6 SLLTTLTLF
+6 SLAA
-15 VSMIPTSIFAV
+15 FAEGT
-26 NEIEYENQQQNLFTY
+26 NDSSHFTY
-41 TFTEPENAGENG
+41 TVSDGVATIAAFDNL
-53 TAIITGFVEN
+53 ITDV
-63 YQELLGSSTEITLP
+63 TLP
-77 DIYINFETNVNY
+77 DNVVIDEVTY
-89 NCKTDITKS
+89 NSENEKLVIGKSLFRTTKS
-98 KFMRNN
+98 QTCSVENVVVPKGYKTLPQ
-104 NYITSIIFPSSYD
+104 YIFRETASLKKVTCKYTGDDFKLNSYG
-117 NITSSFLLDCTAMK
+117 FYK
-131 KIILRH
+131 
-137 SGTFKFNLKALSG
+137 
-150 CTSLEKIYVYSND
+150 CTSLEKLYIYANSLNQSTILNVFND
-163 LANTPSASIFTNV
+163 V

-185 NETVKEK
+185 NETVKTTMES
-192 LVNWPGQIV
+192 LNWPGQIIV
-201 VDSDF
+201 NPNLDDDST
-206 NPDKPSVVKT
+206 SVNKT

-225 EAFLSGI
+225 ETFLSGI

-239 VSELETAIAH
+239 ITELETAIAH

-285 SFTITKCESIF
+285 SFTITCESIN

-302 FKPQIDITAG
+302 FKPKVKITAG

-324 ACTKESSYNYNNSR
+324 ACKNESGYNYNNSR

-355 YHASE
+355 YYASE

-377 LNDAITAAET
+377 LNDAITLAET
-387 FFEENEINKIDFN
+387 FFEENESNKIDFN

-413 ALAQAKSIAQNNSGT
+413 ALARAKSIAQNNSGT

-438 QNLITSLNKLKESPA
+438 QKLITALNKLKESPA

-461 LENVIR
+461 LDNVIK

-480 WQAFQTALNT
+480 WQAFQTALNA
-490 AKEAFAKENEFKSVY
+490 AKDAFAKENEFKSFY
-505 SNAKDML
+505 SNAKDTL

-529 NIRKGGVESELINK
+529 NIRKGGAESELINK

-555 KLTFDCADD
+555 KLTLDCADD

-574 LKAIIT
+574 LKAIIA
-580 GTESYAKIVGIGTEE
+580 GTESYAKIVGTGTEE
-595 EAIKGEKGV
+595 EAIKGKKGV
-604 VVELPLKNPIAAGDD
+604 VVELPLKNPIATGDD

-646 ADGHAMYAITDRTIA
+646 VDGHAMYAITDRTIA
-661 MDKLKTEIERA
+661 MDKLKAEIEKA
-672 EKIEQGSYSDES
+672 EKIEQGNYSDES

-701 ASKTDIDKA
+701 ASKADIDKA

-720 LKEPTPSEPV
+720 LKEPTPTEPV
-730 TPPTSQEPSKN
+730 TPPTSQEPSSN
-741 IQPTKPSIAQTTKA
+741 SQPKKPSIAPTTKA
-755 TRSLQAVAKDKK
+755 TRSNADVIKDRK
-767 AAQKLMK
+767 AAQKIMK
-774 QAKITKLTAKSK
+774 QAKITKLKAKSK

-806 EVSAKKNFQK
+806 EVSAKKNFKK
-816 PIFKQFTAK
+816 PIFKKFTAK

-831 NKKIKRKKTYY
+831 NKKIKSKKTYY

-869 RKVKVK
+869 RKVNVK

>member
-1 MKKLV
+1 MKMKYLKRFLSVLLTGLISLNAV
-6 SLLTTLTLF
+6 SLAA
-15 VSMIPTSIFAV
+15 FAEGT
-26 NEIEYENQQQNLFTY
+26 NDSSHFTY
-41 TFTEPENAGENG
+41 TVSDGVATIAAFDNL
-53 TAIITGFVEN
+53 ITDV
-63 YQELLGSSTEITLP
+63 TLP
-77 DIYINFETNVNY
+77 DNVVIDEVTY
-89 NCKTDITKS
+89 NSENEKLVIGKSLFRTTKS
-98 KFMRNN
+98 QTCSVENVVVPKGYKTLPQ
-104 NYITSIIFPSSYD
+104 YIFRETASLKKVTCKYTGDDFKLNSYG
-117 NITSSFLLDCTAMK
+117 FYK
-131 KIILRH
+131 
-137 SGTFKFNLKALSG
+137 
-150 CTSLEKIYVYSND
+150 CTSLEKLYIYANSLNQSTILNVFND
-163 LANTPSASIFTNV
+163 V

-185 NETVKEK
+185 NETVKTTMES
-192 LVNWPGQIV
+192 LNWPGQIIV
-201 VDSDF
+201 NPNLDDDST
-206 NPDKPSVVKT
+206 SVNKT

-225 EAFLSGI
+225 ETFLSGI

-239 VSELETAIAH
+239 ITELETAIAH

-285 SFTITKCESIF
+285 SFTITCESIN

-302 FKPQIDITAG
+302 FKPKVKITAG

-324 ACTKESSYNYNNSR
+324 ACKNESGYNYNNSR

-355 YHASE
+355 YYASE

-377 LNDAITAAET
+377 LNDAITLAET
-387 FFEENEINKIDFN
+387 FFEENESNKIDFN

-413 ALAQAKSIAQNNSGT
+413 ALARAKSIAQNNSGT

-438 QNLITSLNKLKESPA
+438 QKLITALNKLKESPA

-461 LENVIR
+461 LDNVIK

-480 WQAFQTALNT
+480 WQAFQTALNA
-490 AKEAFAKENEFKSVY
+490 AKDAFAKENEFKSFY
-505 SNAKDML
+505 SNAKDTL

-529 NIRKGGVESELINK
+529 NIRKGGAESELINK

-555 KLTFDCADD
+555 KLTLDCADD

-574 LKAIIT
+574 LKAIIA
-580 GTESYAKIVGIGTEE
+580 GTESYAKIVGTGTEE
-595 EAIKGEKGV
+595 EAIKGKKGV
-604 VVELPLKNPIAAGDD
+604 VVELPLKNPIATGDD

-646 ADGHAMYAITDRTIA
+646 VDGHAMYAITDRTIA
-661 MDKLKTEIERA
+661 MDKLKAEIEKA
-672 EKIEQGSYSDES
+672 EKIEQGKYSDES

-701 ASKTDIDKA
+701 ASKADIDKA

-720 LKEPTPSEPV
+720 LKEPTPTEPV
-730 TPPTSQEPSKN
+730 TPPTSQEPSSN
-741 IQPTKPSIAQTTKA
+741 SQPKKPSIAPTTKA
-755 TRSLQAVAKDKK
+755 TRSNADVIKDRK
-767 AAQKLMK
+767 AAQKIMK
-774 QAKITKLTAKSK
+774 QAKITKLKAKSK

-806 EVSAKKNFQK
+806 EVSAKKNFK
-816 PIFKQFTAK
+816 KSVFKKFTAK

-831 NKKIKRKKTYY
+831 NKKIKSKKTYY
-842 IRVRAYATYKDK
+842 VRVRAYATYKDK

>member
-1 MKKLV
+1 MVMKLRRGL
-6 SLLTTLTLF
+6 SCFL
-15 VSMIPTSIFAV
+15 TSIILSTCISSSITV
-26 NEIEYENQQQNLFTY
+26 KGVDISNIFTY
-41 TFTEPENAGENG
+41 KIFTDTDSTQYYALMGLDD
-53 TAIITGFVEN
+53 N
-63 YQELLGSSTEITLP
+63 YQTILGGITEITLP
-77 DIYINFETNVNY
+77 ETYDSLPCKLNASTFKDNAYFTKVTIPKTYNVISGFR
-89 NCKTDITKS
+89 NCS
-98 KFMRNN
+98 
-104 NYITSIIFPSSYD
+104 
-117 NITSSFLLDCTAMK
+117 LLK
-131 KIILRH
+131 ELIILNEEQV
-137 SGTFKFNLKALSG
+137 KFSLSALRD
-150 CTSLEKIYVYSND
+150 CISLEKMKIYA
-163 LANTPSASIFTNV
+163 ANLESTPAASIFTNV

-192 LVNWPGQIV
+192 LVNWPGSIV
-201 VDSDF
+201 VDPNMSEI
-206 NPDKPSVVKT
+206 PVVTANKT
-216 ALQNKITEA
+216 NLNNKITEA
-225 EAFLSGI
+225 ETFLSGI

-239 VSELETAIAH
+239 ITELETAIAH

-257 SATQTEVD
+257 SATQTDVD

-285 SFTITKCESIF
+285 SFTITCESIN

-302 FKPQIDITAG
+302 FKPKVNITAG

-324 ACTKESSYNYNNSR
+324 ACKNESGYNYNNSR

-355 YHASE
+355 YYASE

-377 LNDAITAAET
+377 LNDAITLAET
-387 FFEENEINKIDFN
+387 FFEENESNKIDFN

-413 ALAQAKSIAQNNSGT
+413 ALARAKSIAQNNSGT

-438 QNLITSLNKLKESPA
+438 QKLITALNKLKESPA

-461 LENVIR
+461 LDNVIK

-480 WQAFQTALNT
+480 WQAFQTALNA
-490 AKEAFAKENEFKSVY
+490 AKDAFAKENEFKSFY
-505 SNAKDML
+505 SNAKDTL

-529 NIRKGGVESELINK
+529 NIRKGGAESELINK

-555 KLTFDCADD
+555 KLTLDCADD

-574 LKAIIT
+574 LKAIIA
-580 GTESYAKIVGIGTEE
+580 GTESYAKIVGTGTEE
-595 EAIKGEKGV
+595 EAIKGKKGV
-604 VVELPLKNPIAAGDD
+604 VVELPLKNPIATGDD

-646 ADGHAMYAITDRTIA
+646 VDGHAMYAITDRTIA
-661 MDKLKTEIERA
+661 MDKLKAEIEKA
-672 EKIEQGSYSDES
+672 EKIEQGNYSDES

-701 ASKTDIDKA
+701 ASKADIDKA

-720 LKEPTPSEPV
+720 LKEPTPTEPV
-730 TPPTSQEPSKN
+730 TPPTSQEPSSN
-741 IQPTKPSIAQTTKA
+741 SQPKKPSIAPTTKA
-755 TRSLQAVAKDKK
+755 TRSNADVIKDRK
-767 AAQKLMK
+767 AAQKIMK
-774 QAKITKLTAKSK
+774 QAKITKLKAKSK

-806 EVSAKKNFQK
+806 EVSAKKNFK
-816 PIFKQFTAK
+816 KSVFKKFTAK

-831 NKKIKRKKTYY
+831 NKKIKSKKTYY
-842 IRVRAYATYKDK
+842 VRVRAYATYKDK

>member
-1 MKKLV
+1 MKIKYLKRYLSV
-6 SLLTTLTLF
+6 LLTGLISLNAISF
-15 VSMIPTSIFAV
+15 VAFAEK
-26 NEIEYENQQQNLFTY
+26 NNDSSHFTY
-41 TFTEPENAGENG
+41 TISDGVATIATFDNL
-53 TAIITGFVEN
+53 ITDV
-63 YQELLGSSTEITLP
+63 TLP
-77 DIYINFETNVNY
+77 DNVVIDEVTY
-89 NCKTDITKS
+89 NSENEKLVIGKSLFRTTKS
-98 KFMRNN
+98 QTCSVANVVIPKGYKTLPQ
-104 NYITSIIFPSSYD
+104 YIFRETASLKKVTCKYTGDDFKLNSYG
-117 NITSSFLLDCTAMK
+117 FYK
-131 KIILRH
+131 
-137 SGTFKFNLKALSG
+137 
-150 CTSLEKIYVYSND
+150 CTSLEKLYIYANSLNQSTILNVFND
-163 LANTPSASIFTNV
+163 V

-185 NETVKEK
+185 NETVKTTMES
-192 LVNWPGQIV
+192 LNWPGQIIV
-201 VDSDF
+201 NPNLDNDST
-206 NPDKPSVVKT
+206 SVNKT

-225 EAFLSGI
+225 ETFLSGI

-239 VSELETAIAH
+239 VAELETAIAH

-368 YSIGVSKKD
+368 YRIGVSKKD

-413 ALAQAKSIAQNNSGT
+413 ALARAKSIAQNNSGT

-490 AKEAFAKENEFKSVY
+490 AKEVFAKENEFKSVY

-555 KLTFDCADD
+555 KLTFDCADN

-604 VVELPLKNPIAAGDD
+604 VVELSLKNPIAAGDD

-646 ADGHAMYAITDRTIA
+646 ADGHAIYAITDRTIA
-661 MDKLKTEIERA
+661 MDKLKTEIEKA

-701 ASKTDIDKA
+701 ASKADINKA

-720 LKEPTPSEPV
+720 LKEPTPTEPI
-730 TPPTSQEPSKN
+730 TPPTKQEPSN
-741 IQPTKPSIAQTTKA
+741 NSQPTKPSIAQTNKS
-755 TRSLQAVAKDKK
+755 TRSSEAVAKDKK

-774 QAKITKLTAKSK
+774 QAKITTLTAKSK

-816 PIFKQFTAK
+816 PIFKKFTAK

-831 NKKIKRKKTYY
+831 NSKIKSKKTYY
-842 IRVRAYATYKDK
+842 IRVRVYATYKDK

>member
-1 MKKLV
+1 MKMKYLKRFLSVLLTGLISLNAV
-6 SLLTTLTLF
+6 SLAA
-15 VSMIPTSIFAV
+15 FAEGT
-26 NEIEYENQQQNLFTY
+26 NDSSHFTY
-41 TFTEPENAGENG
+41 TVSDGVATIAAFDNL
-53 TAIITGFVEN
+53 ITDV
-63 YQELLGSSTEITLP
+63 TLP
-77 DIYINFETNVNY
+77 DNVVIDEVTY
-89 NCKTDITKS
+89 NSENEKLVIGKSLFRTTKS
-98 KFMRNN
+98 QTCSVENVVVPKGYKTLPQ
-104 NYITSIIFPSSYD
+104 YIFRETASLKKVTCKYTGDDFKLNSYG
-117 NITSSFLLDCTAMK
+117 FYK
-131 KIILRH
+131 
-137 SGTFKFNLKALSG
+137 
-150 CTSLEKIYVYSND
+150 CTSLEKLYIYANSLNQSTILNVFND
-163 LANTPSASIFTNV
+163 V

-185 NETVKEK
+185 NETVKTTMES
-192 LVNWPGQIV
+192 LNWPGQIIV
-201 VDSDF
+201 NPNLDDDST
-206 NPDKPSVVKT
+206 SVNKT

-225 EAFLSGI
+225 ETFLSGI

-239 VSELETAIAH
+239 ITELETAIAH

-285 SFTITKCESIF
+285 SFTITCESIN

-302 FKPQIDITAG
+302 FKPKVKITAG

-324 ACTKESSYNYNNSR
+324 ACKNESGYNYNNSR

-355 YHASE
+355 YYASE

-377 LNDAITAAET
+377 LNDAITLAET
-387 FFEENEINKIDFN
+387 FFEENESNKIDFN

-413 ALAQAKSIAQNNSGT
+413 ALARAKSIAQNNSGT

-438 QNLITSLNKLKESPA
+438 QKLITALNKLKESPA

-461 LENVIR
+461 LDNVIK

-480 WQAFQTALNT
+480 WQAFQTALNA
-490 AKEAFAKENEFKSVY
+490 AKDAFAKENEFKSFY
-505 SNAKDML
+505 SNAKDTL

-529 NIRKGGVESELINK
+529 NIRKGGAESELINK

-555 KLTFDCADD
+555 KLTLDCADD

-574 LKAIIT
+574 LKAIIA
-580 GTESYAKIVGIGTEE
+580 GTESYAKIVGTGTEE
-595 EAIKGEKGV
+595 EAIKGKKGV
-604 VVELPLKNPIAAGDD
+604 VVELPLKNPIATGDD

-646 ADGHAMYAITDRTIA
+646 VDGHAMYAITDRTIA
-661 MDKLKTEIERA
+661 MDKLKAEIEKA
-672 EKIEQGSYSDES
+672 EKIEQGKYSDES

-701 ASKTDIDKA
+701 ASKADIDKA

-720 LKEPTPSEPV
+720 LKEPTPTEPV
-730 TPPTSQEPSKN
+730 TPPTSQEPSSN
-741 IQPTKPSIAQTTKA
+741 SQPKKPSIAPTTKA
-755 TRSLQAVAKDKK
+755 TRSNADVIKDRKT
-767 AAQKLMK
+767 AQKIMK
-774 QAKITKLTAKSK
+774 QAKITKLKAKSK

-806 EVSAKKNFQK
+806 QISTKKNFK
-816 PIFKQFTAK
+816 KSIFKKFTAK

-831 NKKIKRKKTYY
+831 NKKIKSKKTYY
-842 IRVRAYATYKDK
+842 VRVRAYATYKDK

>member
-1 MKKLV
+1 MKMKYLKRFLSVLLTGLISLNAV
-6 SLLTTLTLF
+6 SLAA
-15 VSMIPTSIFAV
+15 FAEGT
-26 NEIEYENQQQNLFTY
+26 NDSSHFTY
-41 TFTEPENAGENG
+41 TVSDGVATIAAFDNL
-53 TAIITGFVEN
+53 ITDV
-63 YQELLGSSTEITLP
+63 TLP
-77 DIYINFETNVNY
+77 DNVVIDEVTY
-89 NCKTDITKS
+89 NSENEKLVIGKSLFRTTKS
-98 KFMRNN
+98 QTCSVENVVVPKGYKTLPQ
-104 NYITSIIFPSSYD
+104 YIFRETASLKKVTCKYTGDDFKLNSYG
-117 NITSSFLLDCTAMK
+117 FYK
-131 KIILRH
+131 
-137 SGTFKFNLKALSG
+137 
-150 CTSLEKIYVYSND
+150 CTSLEKLYIYANSLNQSTILNVFND
-163 LANTPSASIFTNV
+163 V

-185 NETVKEK
+185 NETVKTTMES
-192 LVNWPGQIV
+192 LNWPGQIIV
-201 VDSDF
+201 NPNLDDDST
-206 NPDKPSVVKT
+206 SVNKT

-225 EAFLSGI
+225 ETFLSGI

-239 VSELETAIAH
+239 ITELETAIAR

-257 SATQTEVD
+257 SATQTDVD

-285 SFTITKCESIF
+285 SFTITCESIN

-302 FKPQIDITAG
+302 FKPKVNITAG

-324 ACTKESSYNYNNSR
+324 ACKNESGYNYNNSR

-355 YHASE
+355 YYASE

-377 LNDAITAAET
+377 LNDAITLAET
-387 FFEENEINKIDFN
+387 FFEENESNKIDFN

-413 ALAQAKSIAQNNSGT
+413 ALARAKSIAQNNSGT

-438 QNLITSLNKLKESPA
+438 QKLITALNKLKESPA

-461 LENVIR
+461 LDNVIK

-480 WQAFQTALNT
+480 WQAFQTALNA
-490 AKEAFAKENEFKSVY
+490 AKDAFAKENEFKSFY
-505 SNAKDML
+505 SNAKDTL

-529 NIRKGGVESELINK
+529 NIRKGGAESELINK

-555 KLTFDCADD
+555 KLTLDCADD

-574 LKAIIT
+574 LKAIIA
-580 GTESYAKIVGIGTEE
+580 GTESYAKIVGTGTEE
-595 EAIKGEKGV
+595 EAIKGKKGV
-604 VVELPLKNPIAAGDD
+604 VVELPLKNPIATGDD

-646 ADGHAMYAITDRTIA
+646 VDGHAMYAITDRTIA
-661 MDKLKTEIERA
+661 MDKLKAEIEKA
-672 EKIEQGSYSDES
+672 EKIEQGNYSDES

-701 ASKTDIDKA
+701 ASKADIDKA

-720 LKEPTPSEPV
+720 LKEPTPTEHV
-730 TPPTSQEPSKN
+730 TPPTSQEPSSN
-741 IQPTKPSIAQTTKA
+741 SQPKKPSIAPTTKA
-755 TRSLQAVAKDKK
+755 TRSNADVIKDRKT
-767 AAQKLMK
+767 AQKIMK
-774 QAKITKLTAKSK
+774 QAKITKLKAKSK

-806 EVSAKKNFQK
+806 EVSAKKNFKK
-816 PIFKQFTAK
+816 PIFKKFTAK

-831 NKKIKRKKTYY
+831 NKKIKSKKTYY

-869 RKVKVK
+869 RKVNVK

>member
-1 MKKLV
+1 MKMKYLKRFLSVLLTGLISLNAV
-6 SLLTTLTLF
+6 SLAA
-15 VSMIPTSIFAV
+15 FAEGT
-26 NEIEYENQQQNLFTY
+26 NDSSHFTY
-41 TFTEPENAGENG
+41 TVSDGVATIAAFDNL
-53 TAIITGFVEN
+53 ITDV
-63 YQELLGSSTEITLP
+63 TLP
-77 DIYINFETNVNY
+77 DNVVIDEVTY
-89 NCKTDITKS
+89 NSENEKLVIGKSLFRTTKS
-98 KFMRNN
+98 QTCSVENVVVPKGYKTLPQ
-104 NYITSIIFPSSYD
+104 YIFRETASLKKVTCKYTGDDFKLNSYG
-117 NITSSFLLDCTAMK
+117 FYK
-131 KIILRH
+131 
-137 SGTFKFNLKALSG
+137 
-150 CTSLEKIYVYSND
+150 CTSLEKLYIYANSLNQSTILNVFND
-163 LANTPSASIFTNV
+163 V

-185 NETVKEK
+185 NETVKTTMES
-192 LVNWPGQIV
+192 LNWPGQIIV
-201 VDSDF
+201 NPNLDDDST
-206 NPDKPSVVKT
+206 SVNKT

-225 EAFLSGI
+225 ETFLSGI

-239 VSELETAIAH
+239 ITELETAIAR

-257 SATQTEVD
+257 SATQTDVD

-285 SFTITKCESIF
+285 SFTITCESIN

-302 FKPQIDITAG
+302 FKPKVNITAG

-324 ACTKESSYNYNNSR
+324 ACKNESGYNYNNSR

-355 YHASE
+355 YYASE

-377 LNDAITAAET
+377 LNDAITLAET
-387 FFEENEINKIDFN
+387 FFEENESNKIDFN

-413 ALAQAKSIAQNNSGT
+413 ALARAKSIAQNNSGT

-438 QNLITSLNKLKESPA
+438 QKLITALNKLKESPA

-461 LENVIR
+461 LDNVIK

-480 WQAFQTALNT
+480 WQAFQTALNA
-490 AKEAFAKENEFKSVY
+490 AKDAFAKENEFKSFY
-505 SNAKDML
+505 SNAKDTL

-529 NIRKGGVESELINK
+529 NIRKGGAESELINK

-555 KLTFDCADD
+555 KLTLDCADD

-574 LKAIIT
+574 LKAIIA
-580 GTESYAKIVGIGTEE
+580 GTESYAKIVGTGTEE
-595 EAIKGEKGV
+595 EAIKGKKGV
-604 VVELPLKNPIAAGDD
+604 VVELPLKNPIATGDD

-646 ADGHAMYAITDRTIA
+646 VDGHAMYAITDRTIA
-661 MDKLKTEIERA
+661 MDKLKAEIEKA
-672 EKIEQGSYSDES
+672 EKIEQGNYSDES

-701 ASKTDIDKA
+701 ASKADIDKA

-720 LKEPTPSEPV
+720 LKEPTPTEPV
-730 TPPTSQEPSKN
+730 TPPTSQEPSSN
-741 IQPTKPSIAQTTKA
+741 SQPKKPSIAPTTKA
-755 TRSLQAVAKDKK
+755 TRSNADVIKDRK
-767 AAQKLMK
+767 AAQKIMK
-774 QAKITKLTAKSK
+774 QAKITKLKAKSK

-806 EVSAKKNFQK
+806 EVSAKKNFK
-816 PIFKQFTAK
+816 KSVFKKFTAK

-831 NKKIKRKKTYY
+831 NKKIKSKKTYY
-842 IRVRAYATYKDK
+842 VRVRAYATYKDK

>member
-1 MKKLV
+1 MKMKYLKRFLSVLLTGLISLNAV
-6 SLLTTLTLF
+6 SLAA
-15 VSMIPTSIFAV
+15 FAEGT
-26 NEIEYENQQQNLFTY
+26 NDSSHFTY
-41 TFTEPENAGENG
+41 TVSDGVATIAAFDNL
-53 TAIITGFVEN
+53 ITDV
-63 YQELLGSSTEITLP
+63 TLP
-77 DIYINFETNVNY
+77 DNVVIDEVTY
-89 NCKTDITKS
+89 NSENEKLVIGKSLFRTTKS
-98 KFMRNN
+98 QTCSVENVVVPKGYKTLPQ
-104 NYITSIIFPSSYD
+104 YIFRETASLKKVTCKYTGDDFKLNSYG
-117 NITSSFLLDCTAMK
+117 FYK
-131 KIILRH
+131 
-137 SGTFKFNLKALSG
+137 
-150 CTSLEKIYVYSND
+150 CTSLEKLYIYANSLNQSTILNVFND
-163 LANTPSASIFTNV
+163 V

-185 NETVKEK
+185 NETVKTTMES
-192 LVNWPGQIV
+192 LNWPGQIIV
-201 VDSDF
+201 NPNLDDDST
-206 NPDKPSVVKT
+206 SVNKT

-225 EAFLSGI
+225 ETFLSGI

-239 VSELETAIAH
+239 ITELETAIAR

-257 SATQTEVD
+257 SATQTDVD

-285 SFTITKCESIF
+285 SFTITCESIN

-302 FKPQIDITAG
+302 FKPKVNITAG

-324 ACTKESSYNYNNSR
+324 ACKNESGYNYNNSR

-355 YHASE
+355 YYASE

-377 LNDAITAAET
+377 LNDAITLAET
-387 FFEENEINKIDFN
+387 FFEENESNKIDFN

-413 ALAQAKSIAQNNSGT
+413 ALARAKSIAQNNSGT

-438 QNLITSLNKLKESPA
+438 QKLITALNKLKESPA

-461 LENVIR
+461 LDNVIK

-480 WQAFQTALNT
+480 WQAFQTALN
-490 AKEAFAKENEFKSVY
+490 AAQDAFAKENEFKSFY
-505 SNAKDML
+505 SNAKDTL

-529 NIRKGGVESELINK
+529 NIRKGGAESELINK

-555 KLTFDCADD
+555 KLTLDCADD

-574 LKAIIT
+574 LKAIIA
-580 GTESYAKIVGIGTEE
+580 GTESYAKIVGTGTEE
-595 EAIKGEKGV
+595 EAIKGKKGV
-604 VVELPLKNPIAAGDD
+604 VVELPLKNPIATGDD

-646 ADGHAMYAITDRTIA
+646 VDGHAMYAITDRTIA
-661 MDKLKTEIERA
+661 MDKLKAEIEKA
-672 EKIEQGSYSDES
+672 EKIEQGNYSDES

-701 ASKTDIDKA
+701 ASKADIDKA

-720 LKEPTPSEPV
+720 LKEPTPTEPV
-730 TPPTSQEPSKN
+730 TPPTSQEPSSN
-741 IQPTKPSIAQTTKA
+741 SQPKKPSIAPTTKA
-755 TRSLQAVAKDKK
+755 TRSNADVIKDRK
-767 AAQKLMK
+767 AAQKIMK
-774 QAKITKLTAKSK
+774 QAKITKLKAKSK

-806 EVSAKKNFQK
+806 EVSAKKNFK
-816 PIFKQFTAK
+816 KSIFKKFTAK

-831 NKKIKRKKTYY
+831 NKKIKSKKTYY
-842 IRVRAYATYKDK
+842 VRVRAYATYKDK

>member
-1 MKKLV
+1 MKMKYLKRFLSVLLTGLISLNAV
-6 SLLTTLTLF
+6 SLAA
-15 VSMIPTSIFAV
+15 FAEGT
-26 NEIEYENQQQNLFTY
+26 NDSSHFTY
-41 TFTEPENAGENG
+41 TVSDGVATIAAFDNL
-53 TAIITGFVEN
+53 ITDV
-63 YQELLGSSTEITLP
+63 TLP
-77 DIYINFETNVNY
+77 DNVVIDEVTY
-89 NCKTDITKS
+89 NSENEKLVIGKSLFRTTKS
-98 KFMRNN
+98 QTCSVENVVVPKGYKTLPQ
-104 NYITSIIFPSSYD
+104 YIFRETASLKKVTCKYTGDDFKLNSYG
-117 NITSSFLLDCTAMK
+117 FYK
-131 KIILRH
+131 
-137 SGTFKFNLKALSG
+137 
-150 CTSLEKIYVYSND
+150 CTSLEKLYIYANSLNQSTILNVFND
-163 LANTPSASIFTNV
+163 V

-185 NETVKEK
+185 NETVKTTMES
-192 LVNWPGQIV
+192 LNWPGQIIV
-201 VDSDF
+201 NPNLDDDST
-206 NPDKPSVVKT
+206 SVNKT

-225 EAFLSGI
+225 ETFLSGI

-239 VSELETAIAH
+239 ITELETAIAH

-285 SFTITKCESIF
+285 SFTITCESIN

-302 FKPQIDITAG
+302 FKPKVKITAG

-324 ACTKESSYNYNNSR
+324 ACKNESGYNYNNSR

-355 YHASE
+355 YYASE

-377 LNDAITAAET
+377 LNDAITLAET
-387 FFEENEINKIDFN
+387 FFEENESNKIDFN

-413 ALAQAKSIAQNNSGT
+413 ALARAKSIAQNNSGT

-438 QNLITSLNKLKESPA
+438 QKLITALNKLKESPA

-461 LENVIR
+461 LDNVIK

-480 WQAFQTALNT
+480 WQAFQTALNA
-490 AKEAFAKENEFKSVY
+490 AKDAFAKENEFKSFY
-505 SNAKDML
+505 SNAKDTL

-529 NIRKGGVESELINK
+529 NIRKGGAESELINK

-555 KLTFDCADD
+555 KLTLDCADD

-574 LKAIIT
+574 LKAIIA
-580 GTESYAKIVGIGTEE
+580 GTESYAKIVGTGTEE
-595 EAIKGEKGV
+595 EAIKGKKGV
-604 VVELPLKNPIAAGDD
+604 VVELPLKNPIATGDD

-646 ADGHAMYAITDRTIA
+646 VDGHAMYAITDRTIA
-661 MDKLKTEIERA
+661 MDKLKAEIEKA
-672 EKIEQGSYSDES
+672 EKIEQGNYSDES

-701 ASKTDIDKA
+701 ASKADIDKA

-720 LKEPTPSEPV
+720 LKEPTPTEPV
-730 TPPTSQEPSKN
+730 TPPTSQEPSSN
-741 IQPTKPSIAQTTKA
+741 SQPKKPSIAPTTKA
-755 TRSLQAVAKDKK
+755 TRSNADVIKDRKT
-767 AAQKLMK
+767 AQKIMK
-774 QAKITKLTAKSK
+774 QAKITKLKAKSK

-806 EVSAKKNFQK
+806 QISTKKNFK
-816 PIFKQFTAK
+816 KSIFKKFTAK

-831 NKKIKRKKTYY
+831 NKKIKSKKTYY
-842 IRVRAYATYKDK
+842 VRVRAYATYKDK

>member
-1 MKKLV
+1 MKMKYLKRFLSVLLTGLISLNAV
-6 SLLTTLTLF
+6 SLAA
-15 VSMIPTSIFAV
+15 FAEGT
-26 NEIEYENQQQNLFTY
+26 NDSSHFTY
-41 TFTEPENAGENG
+41 TVSDGVATIAAFDNL
-53 TAIITGFVEN
+53 ITDV
-63 YQELLGSSTEITLP
+63 TLP
-77 DIYINFETNVNY
+77 DNVVIDEVTY
-89 NCKTDITKS
+89 NSENEKLVIGKSLFRTTKS
-98 KFMRNN
+98 QTCSVENVVVPKGYKTLPQ
-104 NYITSIIFPSSYD
+104 YIFRETASLKKVTCKYTGDDFKLNSYG
-117 NITSSFLLDCTAMK
+117 FYK
-131 KIILRH
+131 
-137 SGTFKFNLKALSG
+137 
-150 CTSLEKIYVYSND
+150 CTSLEKLYIYANSLNQSTILNVFND
-163 LANTPSASIFTNV
+163 V

-185 NETVKEK
+185 NETVKTTMES
-192 LVNWPGQIV
+192 LNWPGQIIV
-201 VDSDF
+201 NPNLDDDST
-206 NPDKPSVVKT
+206 SVNKT

-225 EAFLSGI
+225 ETFLSGI

-239 VSELETAIAH
+239 ITELETAIAH

-285 SFTITKCESIF
+285 SFTITCESIN

-302 FKPQIDITAG
+302 FKPKVNITAG

-324 ACTKESSYNYNNSR
+324 ACKNESGYNYNNSR

-355 YHASE
+355 YYASE

-377 LNDAITAAET
+377 LNDAITLAET
-387 FFEENEINKIDFN
+387 FFEENESNKIDFN

-413 ALAQAKSIAQNNSGT
+413 ALARAKSIAQNNSGT

-438 QNLITSLNKLKESPA
+438 QKLITALNKLKESPA

-461 LENVIR
+461 LDNVIK

-480 WQAFQTALNT
+480 WQAFQTALNA
-490 AKEAFAKENEFKSVY
+490 AKDAFAKENEFKSFY
-505 SNAKDML
+505 SNAKDTL

-529 NIRKGGVESELINK
+529 NIRKGGAESELINK

-555 KLTFDCADD
+555 KLTLDCADD

-574 LKAIIT
+574 LKAIIA
-580 GTESYAKIVGIGTEE
+580 GTESYAKIVGTGTEE
-595 EAIKGEKGV
+595 EAIKGKKGV
-604 VVELPLKNPIAAGDD
+604 VVELPLKNPIATGDD

-646 ADGHAMYAITDRTIA
+646 VDGHAMYAITDRTIA
-661 MDKLKTEIERA
+661 MDKLKAEIEKA
-672 EKIEQGSYSDES
+672 EKIEQGNYSDES

-701 ASKTDIDKA
+701 ASKADIDKA

-720 LKEPTPSEPV
+720 LKEPTPTEPV
-730 TPPTSQEPSKN
+730 TPPTSQEPSSN
-741 IQPTKPSIAQTTKA
+741 SQPKKPSIAPTTKA
-755 TRSLQAVAKDKK
+755 TRSNADVIKDRKT
-767 AAQKLMK
+767 AQKIMK
-774 QAKITKLTAKSK
+774 QAKITKLKAKSK

-806 EVSAKKNFQK
+806 QISTKKNFK
-816 PIFKQFTAK
+816 KSIFKKFTAK

-831 NKKIKRKKTYY
+831 NKKIKSKKTYY
-842 IRVRAYATYKDK
+842 VRVRAYATYKDK

>member
-1 MKKLV
+1 MKYLKRFLSVLLTGLISLNAV
-6 SLLTTLTLF
+6 SLAAFAEGTNDSSHFIYT
-15 VSMIPTSIFAV
+15 VSDGVATIAAFD
-26 NEIEYENQQQNLFTY
+26 NL
-41 TFTEPENAGENG
+41 
-53 TAIITGFVEN
+53 ITDV
-63 YQELLGSSTEITLP
+63 TLP
-77 DIYINFETNVNY
+77 DNVVIDEVTY
-89 NCKTDITKS
+89 NSENEKLVIGKSLFRTTKS
-98 KFMRNN
+98 QTCSVENVVVPKGYKTLPQ
-104 NYITSIIFPSSYD
+104 YIFRETASLKKVTCKYTGDDFKLNSYG
-117 NITSSFLLDCTAMK
+117 FYK
-131 KIILRH
+131 
-137 SGTFKFNLKALSG
+137 
-150 CTSLEKIYVYSND
+150 CTSLEKLYIYANSLNQSTILNVFND
-163 LANTPSASIFTNV
+163 V

-185 NETVKEK
+185 NETVKTTMES
-192 LVNWPGQIV
+192 LNWPGQIIV
-201 VDSDF
+201 NPNLDDDST
-206 NPDKPSVVKT
+206 SVNKT

-225 EAFLSGI
+225 ETFLSGI

-239 VSELETAIAH
+239 ITELETAIAH

-285 SFTITKCESIF
+285 SFTITCESIN

-302 FKPQIDITAG
+302 FKPKVKITAG

-324 ACTKESSYNYNNSR
+324 ACKNESGYNYNNSR

-355 YHASE
+355 YYASE

-377 LNDAITAAET
+377 LNDAITLAET
-387 FFEENEINKIDFN
+387 FFEENESNKIDFN

-413 ALAQAKSIAQNNSGT
+413 ALARAKSIAQNNSGT

-438 QNLITSLNKLKESPA
+438 QKLITALNKLKESPA

-461 LENVIR
+461 LDNVIK

-480 WQAFQTALNT
+480 WQAFQTALNA
-490 AKEAFAKENEFKSVY
+490 AKDAFAKENEFKSFY
-505 SNAKDML
+505 SNAKDTL

-529 NIRKGGVESELINK
+529 NIRKGGAESELINK

-555 KLTFDCADD
+555 KLTLDCADD

-574 LKAIIT
+574 LKAIIA
-580 GTESYAKIVGIGTEE
+580 GTESYAKIVGTGTEE
-595 EAIKGEKGV
+595 EAIKGKKGV
-604 VVELPLKNPIAAGDD
+604 VVELPLKNPIATGDD

-646 ADGHAMYAITDRTIA
+646 VDGHAMYAITDRTIA
-661 MDKLKTEIERA
+661 MDKLKAEIEKA
-672 EKIEQGSYSDES
+672 EKIEQGNYSDES

-701 ASKTDIDKA
+701 ASKADIDKA

-720 LKEPTPSEPV
+720 LKEPTPTEHV
-730 TPPTSQEPSKN
+730 TPPTSQEPSSN
-741 IQPTKPSIAQTTKA
+741 SQPKKPSIAPTTKA
-755 TRSLQAVAKDKK
+755 TRSNADVIKDRKT
-767 AAQKLMK
+767 AQKIMK
-774 QAKITKLTAKSK
+774 QAKITKLKAKSK

-806 EVSAKKNFQK
+806 EVSAKKNFKK
-816 PIFKQFTAK
+816 PIFKKFTAK

-831 NKKIKRKKTYY
+831 NKKIKSKKTYY

-869 RKVKVK
+869 RKVNVK

>member
-1 MKKLV
+1 MKMKYLKRFLSVLLTGLISLNAV
-6 SLLTTLTLF
+6 SLAA
-15 VSMIPTSIFAV
+15 FAEGT
-26 NEIEYENQQQNLFTY
+26 NDSSHFTY
-41 TFTEPENAGENG
+41 TVSDGVATIAAFDNL
-53 TAIITGFVEN
+53 ITDV
-63 YQELLGSSTEITLP
+63 TLP
-77 DIYINFETNVNY
+77 DNVVIDEVTY
-89 NCKTDITKS
+89 NSENEKLVIGKSLFRTTKS
-98 KFMRNN
+98 QTCSVENVVVPKGYKTLPQ
-104 NYITSIIFPSSYD
+104 YIFRETASLKKVTCKYTGDDFKLNSYG
-117 NITSSFLLDCTAMK
+117 FYK
-131 KIILRH
+131 
-137 SGTFKFNLKALSG
+137 
-150 CTSLEKIYVYSND
+150 CTSLEKLYIYANSLNQSTILNVFND
-163 LANTPSASIFTNV
+163 V

-185 NETVKEK
+185 NETVKTTMES
-192 LVNWPGQIV
+192 LNWPGQIIV
-201 VDSDF
+201 NPNLDDDST
-206 NPDKPSVVKT
+206 SVNKT

-225 EAFLSGI
+225 ETFLSGI

-239 VSELETAIAH
+239 ITELETAIAR

-257 SATQTEVD
+257 SATQTDVD

-285 SFTITKCESIF
+285 SFTITCESIN

-302 FKPQIDITAG
+302 FKPKVNITAG

-324 ACTKESSYNYNNSR
+324 ACKNESGYNYNNSR

-355 YHASE
+355 YYASE

-377 LNDAITAAET
+377 LNDAITLAET
-387 FFEENEINKIDFN
+387 FFEENESNKIDFN

-413 ALAQAKSIAQNNSGT
+413 ALARAKSIAQNNSGT

-438 QNLITSLNKLKESPA
+438 QKLITALNKLKESPA

-461 LENVIR
+461 LDNVIK

-480 WQAFQTALNT
+480 WQAFQTALNA
-490 AKEAFAKENEFKSVY
+490 AKDAFAKENEFKSFY
-505 SNAKDML
+505 SNAKDTL

-529 NIRKGGVESELINK
+529 NIRKGGAESELINK

-555 KLTFDCADD
+555 KLTLDCADD

-574 LKAIIT
+574 LKAIIA
-580 GTESYAKIVGIGTEE
+580 GTESYAKIVGTGTEE
-595 EAIKGEKGV
+595 EAIKGKKGV
-604 VVELPLKNPIAAGDD
+604 VVELPLKNPIATGDD

-646 ADGHAMYAITDRTIA
+646 VDGHAMYAITDRTIA
-661 MDKLKTEIERA
+661 MDKLKAEIEKA
-672 EKIEQGSYSDES
+672 EKIEQGKYSDES

-701 ASKTDIDKA
+701 ASKADIDKA

-720 LKEPTPSEPV
+720 LKEPTPTEPV
-730 TPPTSQEPSKN
+730 TPPTSQEPSSN
-741 IQPTKPSIAQTTKA
+741 SQPKKPSIAPTTKA
-755 TRSLQAVAKDKK
+755 TRSNADVIKDRK
-767 AAQKLMK
+767 AAQKIMK
-774 QAKITKLTAKSK
+774 QAKITKLKAKSK

-806 EVSAKKNFQK
+806 EVSAKKNFK
-816 PIFKQFTAK
+816 KSVFKKFTAK

-831 NKKIKRKKTYY
+831 NKKIKSKKTYY
-842 IRVRAYATYKDK
+842 VRVRAYATYKDK

>member
-1 MKKLV
+1 MKMKYLKRFLSVLLTGLISLNAV
-6 SLLTTLTLF
+6 SLAA
-15 VSMIPTSIFAV
+15 FAEGT
-26 NEIEYENQQQNLFTY
+26 NDSSHFTY
-41 TFTEPENAGENG
+41 TVSDGVATIAAFDNL
-53 TAIITGFVEN
+53 ITDV
-63 YQELLGSSTEITLP
+63 TLP
-77 DIYINFETNVNY
+77 DNVVIDEVTY
-89 NCKTDITKS
+89 NSENEKLVIGKSLFRTTKS
-98 KFMRNN
+98 QTCSVENVVVPKGYKTLPQ
-104 NYITSIIFPSSYD
+104 YIFRETASLKKVTCKYTGDDFKLNSYG
-117 NITSSFLLDCTAMK
+117 FYK
-131 KIILRH
+131 
-137 SGTFKFNLKALSG
+137 
-150 CTSLEKIYVYSND
+150 CTSLEKLYIYANSLNQSTILNVFND
-163 LANTPSASIFTNV
+163 V

-185 NETVKEK
+185 NETVKTTMES
-192 LVNWPGQIV
+192 LNWPGQIIV
-201 VDSDF
+201 NPNLDDDST
-206 NPDKPSVVKT
+206 SVNKT

-225 EAFLSGI
+225 ETFLSGI

-239 VSELETAIAH
+239 ITELETAIAR

-257 SATQTEVD
+257 SATQTDVD

-285 SFTITKCESIF
+285 SFTITCESIN

-302 FKPQIDITAG
+302 FKPKVNITAG

-324 ACTKESSYNYNNSR
+324 ACKNESGYNYNNSR

-355 YHASE
+355 YYASE

-377 LNDAITAAET
+377 LNDAITLAET
-387 FFEENEINKIDFN
+387 FFEENESNKIDFN

-413 ALAQAKSIAQNNSGT
+413 ALARAKSIAQNNSGT

-438 QNLITSLNKLKESPA
+438 QKLITALNKLKESPA

-461 LENVIR
+461 LDNVIK

-480 WQAFQTALNT
+480 WQAFQTALNA
-490 AKEAFAKENEFKSVY
+490 AKDAFAKENEFKSFY
-505 SNAKDML
+505 SNAKDTL

-529 NIRKGGVESELINK
+529 NIRKGGAESELINK

-555 KLTFDCADD
+555 KLTLDCADD

-574 LKAIIT
+574 LKAIIA
-580 GTESYAKIVGIGTEE
+580 GTESYAKIVGTGTEE
-595 EAIKGEKGV
+595 EAIKGKKGV
-604 VVELPLKNPIAAGDD
+604 VVELPLKNPIATGDD

-646 ADGHAMYAITDRTIA
+646 VDGHAMYAITDRTIA
-661 MDKLKTEIERA
+661 MDKLKAEIEKA
-672 EKIEQGSYSDES
+672 EKIEQGNYSDES

-701 ASKTDIDKA
+701 ASKADIDKA

-720 LKEPTPSEPV
+720 LKEPTPTEPV
-730 TPPTSQEPSKN
+730 TPPTSQEPSSN
-741 IQPTKPSIAQTTKA
+741 SQPKKPSIAPTTKA
-755 TRSLQAVAKDKK
+755 TRSNADVIKDRKT
-767 AAQKLMK
+767 AQKIMK
-774 QAKITKLTAKSK
+774 QAKITKLKAKSK

-806 EVSAKKNFQK
+806 QISTKKNFK
-816 PIFKQFTAK
+816 KSIFKKFTAK

-831 NKKIKRKKTYY
+831 NKKIKSKKTYY
-842 IRVRAYATYKDK
+842 VRVRAYATYKDK

>member
-26 NEIEYENQQQNLFTY
+26 KETEYENQQQNLFTY

-77 DIYINFETNVNY
+77 DIYVNSETDVNY

-131 KIILRH
+131 KIIFRH

-232 DKSKYNN
+232 DKSKYDN
-239 VSELETAIAH
+239 VVELETAIAH

-257 SATQTEVD
+257 SATQIEVD

-368 YSIGVSKKD
+368 YRIGVSKKD

-400 SAAWNDVYASNTG
+400 SAAWNDVYAGNTG
-413 ALAQAKSIAQNNSGT
+413 TLARAKSISQM
-428 IFQSEVDERT
+428 IQV
-438 QNLITSLNKLKESPA
+438 Q
-453 DTTEIRAE
+453 
-461 LENVIR
+461 
-467 TAEAIENIYSNES
+467 
-480 WQAFQTALNT
+480 
-490 AKEAFAKENEFKSVY
+490 
-505 SNAKDML
+505 
-512 FSAIENLTT
+512 
-521 EDAGEPFI
+521 
-529 NIRKGGVESELINK
+529 
-543 KAEESMNGAVKV
+543 
-555 KLTFDCADD
+555 
-564 VSFNKYASIE
+564 
-574 LKAIIT
+574 
-580 GTESYAKIVGIGTEE
+580 
-595 EAIKGEKGV
+595 
-604 VVELPLKNPIAAGDD
+604 
-619 VKLTAY
+619 
-625 TWAWNGA
+625 
-632 KEHVYGITKVEFFD
+632 FF
-646 ADGHAMYAITDRTIA
+646 
-661 MDKLKTEIERA
+661 
-672 EKIEQGSYSDES
+672 
-684 FAELT
+684 
-689 KAIES
+689 
-694 AKALEEK
+694 
-701 ASKTDIDKA
+701 
-710 IDALDKAVKG
+710 
-720 LKEPTPSEPV
+720 
-730 TPPTSQEPSKN
+730 
-741 IQPTKPSIAQTTKA
+741 
-755 TRSLQAVAKDKK
+755 
-767 AAQKLMK
+767 
-774 QAKITKLTAKSK
+774 K
-786 AKKKI
+786 AK
-791 TVSWKKVKK
+791 
-800 AKGYQV
+800 
-806 EVSAKKNFQK
+806 
-816 PIFKQFTAK
+816 
-825 TKLNIK
+825 
-831 NKKIKRKKTYY
+831 
-842 IRVRAYATYKDK
+842 
-854 NNVTKKVYS
+854 
-863 KWIKKI
+863 
-869 RKVKVK
+869 

>member
-1 MKKLV
+1 MVMKLRRGL
-6 SLLTTLTLF
+6 SCFL
-15 VSMIPTSIFAV
+15 TSIILSTCISSSITV
-26 NEIEYENQQQNLFTY
+26 KGVDISNIFTY
-41 TFTEPENAGENG
+41 KIFTDTDSTQYYALMGLDD
-53 TAIITGFVEN
+53 N
-63 YQELLGSSTEITLP
+63 YQTILGGITEITLP
-77 DIYINFETNVNY
+77 ETYDSLPCKLNASTFKDNAYFTKVTIPKTYNVLSGFR
-89 NCKTDITKS
+89 NCS
-98 KFMRNN
+98 
-104 NYITSIIFPSSYD
+104 
-117 NITSSFLLDCTAMK
+117 LLK
-131 KIILRH
+131 ELIILNEEQV
-137 SGTFKFNLKALSG
+137 KFSLSALRD
-150 CTSLEKIYVYSND
+150 CISLEKMKIYA
-163 LANTPSASIFTNV
+163 ANLESTPAASIFTNV

-192 LVNWPGQIV
+192 LVNWPGSIV
-201 VDSDF
+201 VDPNMSEI
-206 NPDKPSVVKT
+206 PVVTANKT
-216 ALQNKITEA
+216 NLNNKITEA
-225 EAFLSGI
+225 ETFLSGI

-239 VSELETAIAH
+239 ITELETAIAH

-257 SATQTEVD
+257 SATQTDVD

-285 SFTITKCESIF
+285 SFTITCESIN

-302 FKPQIDITAG
+302 FKPKVNITAG

-324 ACTKESSYNYNNSR
+324 ACKNESGYNYNNSR

-355 YHASE
+355 YYASE

-377 LNDAITAAET
+377 LNDAITLAET
-387 FFEENEINKIDFN
+387 FFEENESNKIDFN

-413 ALAQAKSIAQNNSGT
+413 ALARAKSIAQNNSGT

-438 QNLITSLNKLKESPA
+438 QKLITALNKLKESPA

-461 LENVIR
+461 LDNVIK

-480 WQAFQTALNT
+480 WQAFQTALNA
-490 AKEAFAKENEFKSVY
+490 AKDAFAKENEFKSFY
-505 SNAKDML
+505 SNAKDTL

-529 NIRKGGVESELINK
+529 NIRKGGAESELINK

-555 KLTFDCADD
+555 KLTLDCADD

-574 LKAIIT
+574 LKAIIA
-580 GTESYAKIVGIGTEE
+580 GTESYAKIVGTGTEE
-595 EAIKGEKGV
+595 EAIKGKKGV
-604 VVELPLKNPIAAGDD
+604 VVELPLKNPIATGDD

-646 ADGHAMYAITDRTIA
+646 VDGHAMYAITDRTIA
-661 MDKLKTEIERA
+661 MDKLKAEIEKA
-672 EKIEQGSYSDES
+672 EKIEQGNYSDES

-701 ASKTDIDKA
+701 ASKADIDKA

-720 LKEPTPSEPV
+720 LKEPTPTEPV
-730 TPPTSQEPSKN
+730 TPPTSQEPSSN
-741 IQPTKPSIAQTTKA
+741 SQPKKPSIAPTTKA
-755 TRSLQAVAKDKK
+755 TRNNADVIKDRK
-767 AAQKLMK
+767 AAQKVMK
-774 QAKITKLTAKSK
+774 QAKITKLKAKSK

-791 TVSWKKVKK
+791 IVSWKKVKK

-806 EVSAKKNFQK
+806 EVSAKKNFK
-816 PIFKQFTAK
+816 KSVFKKFTAK

-831 NKKIKRKKTYY
+831 NKKIKSKKTYY
-842 IRVRAYATYKDK
+842 VRVRAYATYKDK

>member
-1 MKKLV
+1 MKMKYLKRFLSVLLTGLISLNAV
-6 SLLTTLTLF
+6 SLAAFAEGTNDSSHFIYT
-15 VSMIPTSIFAV
+15 VSDGVATIAAFD
-26 NEIEYENQQQNLFTY
+26 NL
-41 TFTEPENAGENG
+41 
-53 TAIITGFVEN
+53 ITDV
-63 YQELLGSSTEITLP
+63 TLP
-77 DIYINFETNVNY
+77 DNVVIDEVTY
-89 NCKTDITKS
+89 NSENEKLVIGKSLFRTTKS
-98 KFMRNN
+98 QTCSVENVVVPKGYKTLPQ
-104 NYITSIIFPSSYD
+104 YIFRETASLKKVTCKYTGDDFKLNSYG
-117 NITSSFLLDCTAMK
+117 FYK
-131 KIILRH
+131 
-137 SGTFKFNLKALSG
+137 
-150 CTSLEKIYVYSND
+150 CTSLEKLYIYANSLNQSTILNVFND
-163 LANTPSASIFTNV
+163 V

-185 NETVKEK
+185 NETVKTTMES
-192 LVNWPGQIV
+192 LNWPGQIIV
-201 VDSDF
+201 NPNLDDDST
-206 NPDKPSVVKT
+206 SVNKT

-225 EAFLSGI
+225 ETFLSGI

-239 VSELETAIAH
+239 ITELETAIAH

-285 SFTITKCESIF
+285 SFTITCESIN

-302 FKPQIDITAG
+302 FKPKVKITAG

-324 ACTKESSYNYNNSR
+324 ACKNESGYNYNNSR

-355 YHASE
+355 YYASE

-377 LNDAITAAET
+377 LNDAITLAET
-387 FFEENEINKIDFN
+387 FFEENESNKIDFN

-413 ALAQAKSIAQNNSGT
+413 ALARAKSIAQNNSGT

-438 QNLITSLNKLKESPA
+438 QKLITALNKLKESPA

-461 LENVIR
+461 LDNVIK

-480 WQAFQTALNT
+480 WQAFQTALNA
-490 AKEAFAKENEFKSVY
+490 AKDAFAKENEFKSFY
-505 SNAKDML
+505 SNAKDTL

-529 NIRKGGVESELINK
+529 NIRKGGAESELINK

-555 KLTFDCADD
+555 KLTLDCADD

-574 LKAIIT
+574 LKAIIA
-580 GTESYAKIVGIGTEE
+580 GTESYAKIVGTGTEE
-595 EAIKGEKGV
+595 EAIKGKKGV
-604 VVELPLKNPIAAGDD
+604 VVELPLKNPIATGDD

-646 ADGHAMYAITDRTIA
+646 VDGHAMYAITDRTIA
-661 MDKLKTEIERA
+661 MDKLKAEIEKA
-672 EKIEQGSYSDES
+672 EKIEQGNYSDES

-701 ASKTDIDKA
+701 ASKADIDKA

-720 LKEPTPSEPV
+720 LKEPTPTEHV
-730 TPPTSQEPSKN
+730 TPPTSQEPSSN
-741 IQPTKPSIAQTTKA
+741 SQPKKPSIAPTTKA
-755 TRSLQAVAKDKK
+755 TRSNAYFIKDRKT
-767 AAQKLMK
+767 AQKIMK
-774 QAKITKLTAKSK
+774 QAKITKLKAKSK

-806 EVSAKKNFQK
+806 EVSAKKNFKK
-816 PIFKQFTAK
+816 PIFKKFTAK

-831 NKKIKRKKTYY
+831 NKKIKSKKTYY

-869 RKVKVK
+869 RKVNVK

>member
-1 MKKLV
+1 MKMKYLKRFLSVLLTGLISLNAV
-6 SLLTTLTLF
+6 SLAAFAEGTNDSSHFIYT
-15 VSMIPTSIFAV
+15 VSDGVATIAAFD
-26 NEIEYENQQQNLFTY
+26 NL
-41 TFTEPENAGENG
+41 
-53 TAIITGFVEN
+53 ITDV
-63 YQELLGSSTEITLP
+63 TLP
-77 DIYINFETNVNY
+77 DNVVIDEVTY
-89 NCKTDITKS
+89 NSENEKLVIGKSLFRTTKS
-98 KFMRNN
+98 QTCSVENVVVPKGYKTLPQ
-104 NYITSIIFPSSYD
+104 YIFRETASLKKVTCKYTGDDFKLNSYG
-117 NITSSFLLDCTAMK
+117 FYK
-131 KIILRH
+131 
-137 SGTFKFNLKALSG
+137 
-150 CTSLEKIYVYSND
+150 CTSLEKLYIYANSLNQSTILNVFND
-163 LANTPSASIFTNV
+163 V

-185 NETVKEK
+185 NETVKTTMES
-192 LVNWPGQIV
+192 LNWPGQIIV
-201 VDSDF
+201 NPNLDDDST
-206 NPDKPSVVKT
+206 SVNKT

-225 EAFLSGI
+225 ETFLSGI

-239 VSELETAIAH
+239 ITELETAIAH

-285 SFTITKCESIF
+285 SFTITCESIN

-302 FKPQIDITAG
+302 FKPKVKITAG

-324 ACTKESSYNYNNSR
+324 ACKNESGYNYNNSR

-355 YHASE
+355 YYASE

-377 LNDAITAAET
+377 LNDAITLAET
-387 FFEENEINKIDFN
+387 FFEENESNKIDFN

-413 ALAQAKSIAQNNSGT
+413 ALARAKSIAQNNSGT

-438 QNLITSLNKLKESPA
+438 QKLITALNKLKESPA

-461 LENVIR
+461 LDNVIK

-480 WQAFQTALNT
+480 WQAFQTALNA
-490 AKEAFAKENEFKSVY
+490 AKDAFAKENEFKSFY
-505 SNAKDML
+505 SNAKDTL

-529 NIRKGGVESELINK
+529 NIRKGGAESELINK

-555 KLTFDCADD
+555 KLTLDCADD

-574 LKAIIT
+574 LKAIIA
-580 GTESYAKIVGIGTEE
+580 GTESYAKIVGTGTEE
-595 EAIKGEKGV
+595 EAIKGKKGV
-604 VVELPLKNPIAAGDD
+604 VVELPLKNPIATGDD

-646 ADGHAMYAITDRTIA
+646 VDGHAMYAITDRTIA
-661 MDKLKTEIERA
+661 MDKLKAEIEKA
-672 EKIEQGSYSDES
+672 EKIEQGNYSDES

-701 ASKTDIDKA
+701 ASKADIDKA

-720 LKEPTPSEPV
+720 LKEPTPTEHV
-730 TPPTSQEPSKN
+730 TPPTSQEPSSN
-741 IQPTKPSIAQTTKA
+741 SQPKKPSIAPTTKA
-755 TRSLQAVAKDKK
+755 TRSNADVIKDRKT
-767 AAQKLMK
+767 AQKIMK
-774 QAKITKLTAKSK
+774 QAKITKLKAKSK

-806 EVSAKKNFQK
+806 EVSAKKNFKK
-816 PIFKQFTAK
+816 PIFKKFTAK

-831 NKKIKRKKTYY
+831 NKKIKSKKTYY

-869 RKVKVK
+869 RKVNVK